1 MTKAKR
7 MLSLLLAV
15 IMILSVIPITASA
28 AENDGTTGGIKTHK
42 EYNEET
48 GYLTLEAYVTGES
61 QTQIVAQPV
70 DIALVLDVSGSMEE
84 LERSTLYGWAYKYS
98 DSFIEV
104 GSKGSMDALDTVYG
118 AEEGVYVIKSTGL
131 SDSYAPMRYV
141 NGEWQYE
148 GLKAPLLGSKW
159 KPVED
164 SDWGSGKIY
173 ITKLNAL
180 KIAVKRFIDSAAAAS
195 DPTNPNRISIIKF
208 AGTKTNAVGNDTY
221 KEGGFTYNYSQ
232 IVQNLTDVNA
242 NKEALKDV
250 IGTSA
255 KAASDTNPRGLTPGG
270 ATQADFGMQHAQ
282 TVLANTDSSRKKVA
296 IMFTDGEPTSGNS
309 FETAV
314 ANGAITTAKAL
325 KDSGTTIF
333 TVGCF
338 SSTPSTNTTNYMN
351 YVSSNYPNATSLT
364 SGEASVSTKYYS
376 TAATSVDL
384 TGIFKKI
391 SQEIGGASVT
401 LTETTVLKDTVSKYF
416 DLDTDG
422 ADAKAIK
429 VHTETCTAIDADGNP
444 TAWSNDNNPN
454 QYKADVVGKT
464 ITVTGFDYSA
474 NWVGSHNGRP
484 GGKKIVLEIPIKP
497 IDEKCWGLGLPTN
510 DAENSGI
517 YVDNKPV
524 APFSVPTVNF
534 PYYEIVHVKQN
545 ADGTLSYT
553 GDTEETLGVTVV
565 PTETLANRVRI
576 ENASATV
583 DLTTKVPNGYL
594 YGGSFS
600 NKECTIAQTYANG
613 ENPASFH
620 PQNGATYYIWEAPVD
635 YLVPKSLSLSKTIDG
650 QPNVIGFYL
659 LTGVDRLYY
668 QSAGFD
674 VTDGSG
680 NSISITDVGEAGG
693 TALNGGSGKVYQSLT
708 TVYTNGSSDTYKP
721 GAGVFAPLSASSY
734 LACFSVPESAW
745 ATKGQKVVFTP
756 YWITLDGMK
765 VTGTTTRTCQSD
777 GPGSRVVKKIA
788 ETVSGST
795 IMPAN
800 TAVQMLLTACGNV
813 AVDGSENAPSASV
826 DPIDPIDPFVPID
839 PIDPVTPV
847 DPVDPVEPAK
857 QFSVTVYDGGSV
869 YTLSAEA
876 GEDIS
881 SRLVS
886 AGMHGMRFA
895 GWFLDERST
904 AAAELKNVQGD
915 MDVYAKY
922 VSDTYLT
929 LRYRNVG
936 LFRSRN
942 VKLYAALDSTDYA
955 EAGFVIDG
963 KAVSCPITKD
973 AYTAFFLYGST
984 VREDNTL
991 VSYTYGTSDL
1001 RYGDTVEIT
1010 PYWVTL
1016 DGTTVY
1022 GTTQTLTYGR
1032 FGLM

>member
-28 AENDGTTGGIKTHK
+28 VEHDSDPSDGPSTGVNGLYMNKTVNSAH
-42 EYNEET
+42 NE
-48 GYLTLEAYVTGES
+48 LTLEAFVTGRS
-61 QTQIVAQPV
+61 QTQVTTVPV
-70 DIALVLDVSGSMEE
+70 DTALVLDESGSM
-84 LERSTLYGWAYKYS
+84 S
-98 DSFIEV
+98 DKIEV
-104 GSKGSMDALDTVYG
+104 AYGYDNLDKLDTVYG
-118 AEEGVYVIKSTGL
+118 GAEGIYTAKFKGYALGFTYTRDL
-131 SDSYAPMRYV
+131 RYDSAA
-141 NGEWQYE
+141 GQWQYYKE
-148 GLKAPLLGSKW
+148 TSIGGPAGWTVIGTNKFEMQSVK
-159 KPVED
+159 
-164 SDWGSGKIY
+164 
-173 ITKLNAL
+173 ITKLNAM
-180 KIAVKRFIDSAAAAS
+180 KIATKHFIDSANANS
-195 DPTNPNRISIIKF
+195 DPANPNRISIISYDSNS
-208 AGTKTNAVGNDTY
+208 T
-221 KEGGFTYNYSQ
+221 
-232 IVQNLTDVNA
+232 IVKQL
-242 NKEALKDV
+242 
-250 IGTSA
+250 TSA
-255 KAASDTNPRGLTPGG
+255 SAADELKAAIDALSADG
-270 ATQADFGMQHAQ
+270 ATRADLGLQNAQ

-296 IMFTDGEPTSGNS
+296 ILFTDGSPTSTNG
-309 FETAV
+309 FEEAV
-314 ANGAITTAKAL
+314 ANSAIATAKAL
-325 KDSGTTIF
+325 KDQNTTIY

-338 SSTPSTNTTNYMN
+338 GSKPEDTSDQGKFMN
-351 YVSSNYPNATSLT
+351 YVSSNYPDATSLT
-364 SGEASVSTKYYS
+364 SGGAMVGDGKYYS
-376 TAATSVDL
+376 VATTSSEL
-384 TGIFKKI
+384 TDIFQTI
-391 SQEIGGASVT
+391 SQETGGATYT
-401 LTETTVLKDTVSKYF
+401 LTSSAVVQDVISEYF
-416 DLDTDG
+416 DLPAGTTKDDIQVYTQAFTG
-422 ADAKAIK
+422 
-429 VHTETCTAIDADGNP
+429 TNADGSRTWGGR
-444 TAWSNDNNPN
+444 TAYNATVELDVAAKKLRVSN
-454 QYKADVVGKT
+454 
-464 ITVTGFDYSA
+464 FDFSE
-474 NWVGSHNGRP
+474 NWVGFHINADGDRTP
-484 GGKKIVLEIPIKP
+484 HGCKLVIVIPIKP
-497 IDEKCWGLGLPTN
+497 IMDNCWGTDLPTN
-510 DAENSGI
+510 KADESGI
-517 YVDNKPV
+517 YVGENPV
-524 APFSVPTVNF
+524 APFPVPTVDY
-534 PYYEIVHVKQN
+534 PYYEIVHVRMG
-545 ADGTLSYT
+545 ADGKPFYI
-553 GDTEETLGVTVV
+553 GDQSDEVIAD
-565 PTETLANRVRI
+565 PTAVNAANRVRI
-576 ENASATV
+576 TDNTATV
-583 DLTTKVPNGYL
+583 DLTSLVPAGYL

-600 NKECTIAQTYANG
+600 NKECTTPWSYGTESAK
-613 ENPASFH
+613 SFR
-620 PQNGATYYIWEAPVD
+620 PQSGATYYIWEAPDV

-659 LTGVDRLYY
+659 LTGVDRLFYR
-668 QSAGFD
+668 SAGFD
-674 VTDGSG
+674 VTDGDG
-680 NSISITDVGEAGG
+680 KAISITDVGESGS

-708 TVYTNGSSDTYKP
+708 TVYTNGTSDTYRP
-721 GAGVFAPLSASSY
+721 GEGVFKPLSASSY
-734 LACFSVPESAW
+734 LACFSVPSDAW
-745 ATKGQKVVFTP
+745 AAKDKKVVFTP

-788 ETVSGST
+788 EAKNGST

-826 DPIDPIDPFVPID
+826 DPIDPIDPIDPVVPID

>member
-15 IMILSVIPITASA
+15 IMILSVIPITAGA

-84 LERSTLYGWAYKYS
+84 LKQYSWTDIGWYWAYKES
-98 DSFIEV
+98 DSFIKV
-104 GSKGSMDALDTVYG
+104 TNRNDLNDLDTVYG
-118 AEEGVYVIKSTGL
+118 AAEGTYLLHSVTLWTHGKGYT
-131 SDSYAPMRYV
+131 PMRYSG
-141 NGEWQYE
+141 GEWQYLNKDKE
-148 GLKAPLLGSKW
+148 WANVANS
-159 KPVED
+159 
-164 SDWGSGKIY
+164 SYGSGDIY

-180 KIAVKRFIDSAAAAS
+180 KIAVKRFIDTANAAS
-195 DPTNPNRISIIKF
+195 DPAHPNRISIIKF
-208 AGTKTNAVGNDTY
+208 AGDKKDTIGDERY
-221 KEGGFTYNYSQ
+221 DSSNTDSGWSNYSQ
-232 IVQNLTDVNA
+232 IVQDLTNVNDNA
-242 NKEALKDV
+242 STLKTTVD
-250 IGTSA
+250 SLL
-255 KAASDTNPRGLTPGG
+255 ASG
-270 ATQADFGMQHAQ
+270 ATRADFGMQHAQ
-282 TVLANTDSSRKKVA
+282 TVLASTDSSRKKVA

-314 ANGAITTAKAL
+314 ANGAITAAKAL

-338 SSTPSTNTTNYMN
+338 STTPKTDPTTYMN

-364 SGEASVSTKYYS
+364 SGGASVSTKYYS
-376 TAATSVDL
+376 TAATSADL

-391 SQEIGGASVT
+391 SQEVGGASVT
-401 LTETTVLKDTVSKYF
+401 LTETTVLKDTISDYF
-416 DLDTDG
+416 NLDESVDG
-422 ADAKAIK
+422 SRKIE

-444 TAWSNDNNPN
+444 TAWQKDNDNTVYNV
-454 QYKADVVGKT
+454 KTAGKT
-464 ITVTGFDYSA
+464 ITVEGFDYSA
-474 NWVGSHNGRP
+474 NWVGSHNGQP
-484 GGKKIVLEIPIKP
+484 GGKKIVLRIPIKP

-510 DAENSGI
+510 DAGNSGI

-553 GDTEETLGVTVV
+553 GDTEETLGKTVV

-576 ENASATV
+576 EDASATV
-583 DLTTKVPNGYL
+583 DLTSLVPAGYL

-600 NKECTIAQTYANG
+600 NKECTTPWSYGTESAK
-613 ENPASFH
+613 SFR
-620 PQNGATYYIWEAPVD
+620 PQSGATYYIWEAPDV
-635 YLVPKSLSLSKTIDG
+635 YLVPKSLSLSKTIEG

-659 LTGVDRLYY
+659 LTGVDRRYY

-674 VTDGSG
+674 VTDGDG
-680 NSISITDVGEAGG
+680 KAISITDVGESGSV
-693 TALNGGSGKVYQSLT
+693 ALNGSSSVYQSLT
-708 TVYTNGSSDTYKP
+708 TKYTNGTSVTYRP
-721 GAGVFAPLSASSY
+721 GEGVFAPLSASSY
-734 LACFSVPESAW
+734 LACFSVPSDAW
-745 ATKGQKVVFTP
+745 AAKDKKVVFTP

-777 GPGSRVVKKIA
+777 GPGNRVVKKIA
-788 ETVSGST
+788 EAKSGST

-826 DPIDPIDPFVPID
+826 DPIDPVVPID
-839 PIDPVTPV
+839 PIDPVT
-847 DPVDPVEPAK
+847 PVDPVEPAK

>member
-70 DIALVLDVSGSMEE
+70 DIALVLDTSGSMDEDI
-84 LERSTLYGWAYKYS
+84 T
-98 DSFIEV
+98 V
-104 GSKGSMDALDTVYG
+104 GSGTTVLSMLDTKYGGAEGMYEMRIADAL
-118 AEEGVYVIKSTGL
+118 GVTRWY
-131 SDSYAPMRYV
+131 DMRYR
-141 NGEWQYE
+141 NGVWQYKSILS
-148 GLKAPLLGSKW
+148 GWVNLI
-159 KPVED
+159 
-164 SDWGSGKIY
+164 GSGYEDNVKNTR

-180 KIAVKRFIDSAAAAS
+180 KIATKHFIDSANAS
-195 DPTNPNRISIIKF
+195 SESTDPNQIAIVSYANKAT
-208 AGTKTNAVGNDTY
+208 TV
-221 KEGGFTYNYSQ
+221 KE
-232 IVQNLTDVNA
+232 LTAVNA
-242 NKEALKDV
+242 SGASALK
-250 IGTSA
+250 SA
-255 KAASDTNPRGLTPGG
+255 IDSLDANGSTAADY
-270 ATQADFGMQHAQ
+270 GMQRAKD
-282 TVLANTDSSRKKVA
+282 VLSKSADGHKKVV
-296 IMFTDGEPTSGNS
+296 IMFTDGEPNHGSGFVNS
-309 FETAV
+309 V
-314 ANGAITTAKAL
+314 ATDTIKAAYDLKHSGA
-325 KDSGTTIF
+325 SVYS
-333 TVGCF
+333 VGVF
-338 SSTPSTNTTNYMN
+338 NSSVNSKVYPYMN
-351 YVSSNYPNATSLT
+351 LVSSNYPDAQSFNASADATVHGYFMTSDNSAGLT
-364 SGEASVSTKYYS
+364 N
-376 TAATSVDL
+376 
-384 TGIFKKI
+384 IFQTI

-401 LTETTVLKDTVSKYF
+401 LTETTVLKDTISDYF
-416 DLDTDG
+416 NLDESVD
-422 ADAKAIK
+422 DSRKIK

-474 NWVGSHNGRP
+474 NWVGSHNGQP
-484 GGKKIVLEIPIKP
+484 GGKKIVLRIPIKP
-497 IDEKCWGLGLPTN
+497 IDEKCWGLDLPTN

-517 YVDNKPV
+517 YVDGKSV

-534 PYYEIVHVKQN
+534 PYYEIVHVQMGEN
-545 ADGTLSYT
+545 GQPVYT
-553 GDTEETLGVTVV
+553 GDKSNASIAD
-565 PTETLANRVRI
+565 PTAVNADNRVRI
-576 ENASATV
+576 RDTDGPV
-583 DLTTKVPNGYL
+583 DLTKKVPNGYL

-600 NKECTIAQTYANG
+600 NKECTTPWSYGTESAKR
-613 ENPASFH
+613 FH
-620 PQNGATYYIWEAPVD
+620 PQSGATYYIWEAPVD
-635 YLVPKSLSLSKTIDG
+635 YLVPKSLSLSKTIGG

-659 LTGVDRLYY
+659 LTGVDRLFY

-680 NSISITDVGEAGG
+680 NSISITDVGED
-693 TALNGGSGKVYQSLT
+693 TPVALEGGSSNVYTSLT

-721 GAGVFAPLSASSY
+721 GEGVFKPLSASSY
-734 LACFSVPESAW
+734 LACFSVPSDAW
-745 ATKGQKVVFTP
+745 AAKDQKVVFTP

-777 GPGSRVVKKIA
+777 GPGNRVVKKIDEA
-788 ETVSGST
+788 KSGST

-826 DPIDPIDPFVPID
+826 DPIDPIDPVVPID
-839 PIDPVTPV
+839 PIDPVT
-847 DPVDPVEPAK
+847 PVDPVEPAK

>member
-15 IMILSVIPITASA
+15 IMILSVIPMTASA

-48 GYLTLEAYVTGES
+48 GYLTLEAYVTGAS

-104 GSKGSMDALDTVYG
+104 GNKGSMDALDTVYG

-164 SDWGSGKIY
+164 SGWGSGKIY

-314 ANGAITTAKAL
+314 ANGAITAAKAL

-338 SSTPSTNTTNYMN
+338 STTPKTDPTTYMN

-364 SGEASVSTKYYS
+364 SGGASVSTKYYS
-376 TAATSVDL
+376 TAATSADL

-391 SQEIGGASVT
+391 SQEVGGASVT
-401 LTETTVLKDTVSKYF
+401 LTATTVLKDTVSKYF

-422 ADAKAIK
+422 VDAKAIK

-444 TAWSNDNNPN
+444 TAWRNDNNEG
-454 QYKADVVGKT
+454 QYQYVLDGKT

-484 GGKKIVLEIPIKP
+484 GGKKIVLRIPIKP

-510 DAENSGI
+510 DAENTGV
-517 YVDNKPV
+517 YVDGKSV
-524 APFSVPTVNF
+524 APFPVPTVDY
-534 PYYEIVHVKQN
+534 PYYEIVHVRMGTDGKPFYIGDQTSQVIADPAAVN
-545 ADGTLSYT
+545 A
-553 GDTEETLGVTVV
+553 
-565 PTETLANRVRI
+565 ANRVRI
-576 ENASATV
+576 TDNTATV
-583 DLTTKVPNGYL
+583 DLTKKVPAGYL

-635 YLVPKSLSLSKTIDG
+635 YLVPKSLSLS
-650 QPNVIGFYL
+650 
-659 LTGVDRLYY
+659 
-668 QSAGFD
+668 
-674 VTDGSG
+674 
-680 NSISITDVGEAGG
+680 
-693 TALNGGSGKVYQSLT
+693 
-708 TVYTNGSSDTYKP
+708 
-721 GAGVFAPLSASSY
+721 
-734 LACFSVPESAW
+734 
-745 ATKGQKVVFTP
+745 
-756 YWITLDGMK
+756 
-765 VTGTTTRTCQSD
+765 
-777 GPGSRVVKKIA
+777 
-788 ETVSGST
+788 
-795 IMPAN
+795 
-800 TAVQMLLTACGNV
+800 
-813 AVDGSENAPSASV
+813 
-826 DPIDPIDPFVPID
+826 
-839 PIDPVTPV
+839 
-847 DPVDPVEPAK
+847 
-857 QFSVTVYDGGSV
+857 
-869 YTLSAEA
+869 
-876 GEDIS
+876 
-881 SRLVS
+881 
-886 AGMHGMRFA
+886 
-895 GWFLDERST
+895 
-904 AAAELKNVQGD
+904 
-915 MDVYAKY
+915 
-922 VSDTYLT
+922 
-929 LRYRNVG
+929 
-936 LFRSRN
+936 
-942 VKLYAALDSTDYA
+942 
-955 EAGFVIDG
+955 
-963 KAVSCPITKD
+963 
-973 AYTAFFLYGST
+973 
-984 VREDNTL
+984 
-991 VSYTYGTSDL
+991 
-1001 RYGDTVEIT
+1001 
-1010 PYWVTL
+1010 
-1016 DGTTVY
+1016 
-1022 GTTQTLTYGR
+1022 
-1032 FGLM
+1032 

>member
-15 IMILSVIPITASA
+15 IMILSVIPITAGA

-70 DIALVLDVSGSMEE
+70 DIALVLDVSGSMDDA
-84 LERSTLYGWAYKYS
+84 SSHWLYGWAYEES
-98 DSFIEV
+98 DSFIKV
-104 GSKGSMDALDTVYG
+104 SDKGNLEDLDTVYG
-118 AEEGVYVIKSTGL
+118 AAEGFYLLNSTSL
-131 SDSYAPMRYV
+131 TNAYTPMRYV
-141 NGEWQYE
+141 NGTWQYC
-148 GLKAPLLGSKW
+148 GIGKNWKDVSK
-159 KPVED
+159 
-164 SDWGSGKIY
+164 SNFGSGSIY

-180 KIAVKRFIDSAAAAS
+180 KLAVKHFIDTANAAS
-195 DPTNPNRISIIKF
+195 DPAHPNRISIIKF
-208 AGTKTNAVGNDTY
+208 AGTKNSAIGNDTY
-221 KEGGFTYNYSQ
+221 KENGYTYNYSQ
-232 IVQNLTDVNA
+232 IVQGLTDVNGNA
-242 NKEALKDV
+242 STLKTKVD
-250 IGTSA
+250 SLQA
-255 KAASDTNPRGLTPGG
+255 RG

-309 FETAV
+309 FELAV
-314 ANGAITTAKAL
+314 ANGAITAAKAL

-338 SSTPSTNTTNYMN
+338 STTPKTDPTTYMN

-364 SGEASVSTKYYS
+364 SGGASVSTKYYS

-384 TGIFKKI
+384 TSIFQTI

-401 LTETTVLKDTVSKYF
+401 LTATTVLKDTISDYF
-416 DLDTDG
+416 NLDESVDG
-422 ADAKAIK
+422 SRKIE

-484 GGKKIVLEIPIKP
+484 GGKKIVLRIPIKP

-517 YVDNKPV
+517 YVGENPV
-524 APFSVPTVNF
+524 APFPVPTVDY
-534 PYYEIVHVKQN
+534 PYYEIVHVRMGT
-545 ADGTLSYT
+545 DGKPFYT
-553 GDTEETLGVTVV
+553 GDQTNQVIADPAAVNA
-565 PTETLANRVRI
+565 ANRVRI
-576 ENASATV
+576 TDNTATV
-583 DLTTKVPNGYL
+583 DLTKKVPAGYL

-600 NKECTIAQTYANG
+600 NKECTTAWSYGTESAKR
-613 ENPASFH
+613 FH
-620 PQNGATYYIWEAPVD
+620 PQNGATYYIWEAPEV
-635 YLVPKSLSLSKTIDG
+635 YLVPKSLSLSKTTDG
-650 QPNVIGFYL
+650 TPNVVGFYL

-680 NSISITDVGEAGG
+680 NSISITDVGESDSV
-693 TALNGGSGKVYQSLT
+693 ALNGSSSVYQSLT
-708 TVYTNGSSDTYKP
+708 TKYTNGSSDTYKP
-721 GAGVFAPLSASSY
+721 GEGVFKPLSASSY
-734 LACFSVPESAW
+734 LACFSVPSDAW
-745 ATKGQKVVFTP
+745 AAKDKKVVFTP

-765 VTGTTTRTCQSD
+765 VTGIKTRTCKSLGD
-777 GPGSRVVKKIA
+777 GNRKVPMTSELKTGSV
-788 ETVSGST
+788 

-800 TAVQMLLTACGNV
+800 AAVQMMLTAYADV
-813 AVDGSENAPSASV
+813 TVDGSENETPAPVDPVDPV
-826 DPIDPIDPFVPID
+826 DPIDPV
-839 PIDPVTPV
+839 DPVT
-847 DPVDPVEPAK
+847 PVDPVEPAK
-857 QFSVTVYDGGSV
+857 QFTVTVHDGGSV
-869 YTLSAEA
+869 YTLEAEA

>member
-15 IMILSVIPITASA
+15 IMILSVMPITASA

-61 QTQIVAQPV
+61 QTQVVAQPV

-364 SGEASVSTKYYS
+364 SEGASVSTKYYS

-384 TGIFKKI
+384 TGIFQTI

-401 LTETTVLKDTVSKYF
+401 LTATTVLKDTVSKYF

-474 NWVGSHNGRP
+474 NWVGSHNGQP

-553 GDTEETLGVTVV
+553 GDTEKTLGETVV

-600 NKECTIAQTYANG
+600 NKECTEAQTYANG
-613 ENPASFH
+613 ETPAFFNPES
-620 PQNGATYYIWEAPVD
+620 GKTYYIWEAPVA

-659 LTGVDRLYY
+659 LTGVDRLNY

-674 VTDGSG
+674 VTDGDG
-680 NSISITDVGEAGG
+680 KAISITDVGESGS
-693 TALNGGSGKVYQSLT
+693 TALNGSSSSVYQSLT
-708 TVYTNGSSDTYKP
+708 TKYTNGSSDTYMP
-721 GAGVFAPLSASSY
+721 GDGVFKPLSASSY

-745 ATKGQKVVFTP
+745 AAKDQKVVFTP

-839 PIDPVTPV
+839 PIDPVT
-847 DPVDPVEPAK
+847 PVDPVEPAK

>member
-28 AENDGTTGGIKTHK
+28 AENDGTTGGIKTDK
-42 EYNEET
+42 KYDPES

-61 QTQIVAQPV
+61 QTQVVAQPV
-70 DIALVLDVSGSMEE
+70 DIALVLDTSGSMEE

-118 AEEGVYVIKSTGL
+118 AEEGVYVIKSTVL

-159 KPVED
+159 KPVEK

-232 IVQNLTDVNA
+232 IVQNLTAVNA

-270 ATQADFGMQHAQ
+270 ATRADFGMQHAQ

-384 TGIFKKI
+384 TSIFQTI

-401 LTETTVLKDTVSKYF
+401 LTATTVLKDTISDYF
-416 DLDTDG
+416 NLDESVDG
-422 ADAKAIK
+422 SRKIE

-464 ITVTGFDYSA
+464 ITVTGFNYSA
-474 NWVGSHNGRP
+474 NWVGSHNGQP
-484 GGKKIVLEIPIKP
+484 GGKKIVLRIPIKP

-510 DAENSGI
+510 DAENTGV
-517 YVDNKPV
+517 YVDGKSV
-524 APFSVPTVNF
+524 APFPVPTVDY
-534 PYYEIVHVKQN
+534 PYYEIVHVRMGTDGKPFYIGDQTSQVIADPAAVN
-545 ADGTLSYT
+545 A
-553 GDTEETLGVTVV
+553 
-565 PTETLANRVRI
+565 ANRVRI
-576 ENASATV
+576 TDNTATV
-583 DLTTKVPNGYL
+583 DLTKKVPAGYL

-600 NKECTIAQTYANG
+600 NKECTTAWSYGTESAKR
-613 ENPASFH
+613 FH
-620 PQNGATYYIWEAPVD
+620 PQNGATYYIWEAPEV
-635 YLVPKSLSLSKTIDG
+635 YLVPKSLSLSKTTDG
-650 QPNVIGFYL
+650 TPNVVGFYL

-680 NSISITDVGEAGG
+680 NSISITDVGESDSV
-693 TALNGGSGKVYQSLT
+693 ALNGSSSVYQSLT
-708 TVYTNGSSDTYKP
+708 TKYTNGSSDTYKP
-721 GAGVFAPLSASSY
+721 GEGVFKPLSASSY
-734 LACFSVPESAW
+734 LACFSVPSDAW
-745 ATKGQKVVFTP
+745 AAKDKKVVFTP

-826 DPIDPIDPFVPID
+826 DPIDPIDPIDPVVPID
-839 PIDPVTPV
+839 PIDPVT
-847 DPVDPVEPAK
+847 PVDPVEPAK

>member
-15 IMILSVIPITASA
+15 IMILSVMPITASA
-28 AENDGTTGGIKTHK
+28 AEHDSDPSDGPSTGVNGLYMNKTVNSAH
-42 EYNEET
+42 NE
-48 GYLTLEAYVTGES
+48 LTLEAFVTGRS

-70 DIALVLDVSGSMEE
+70 DIALVLDTSGSMEK
-84 LERSTLYGWAYKYS
+84 LEESTLYSWAFKRNDTFIKVS
-98 DSFIEV
+98 DRGNLDE
-104 GSKGSMDALDTVYG
+104 LDTVYG
-118 AEEGVYVIKSTGL
+118 AAEGVYMLKSTGITN
-131 SDSYAPMRYV
+131 SCAPMRYV
-141 NGEWQYE
+141 NGEWQYCGWGRE
-148 GLKAPLLGSKW
+148 W
-159 KPVED
+159 KSVD
-164 SDWGSGKIY
+164 KSDWGNGNIY
-173 ITKLNAL
+173 ITKLSAL
-180 KIAVKRFIDSAAAAS
+180 KLAVKHFIDTANAAS
-195 DPTNPNRISIIKF
+195 DPAHPNRISIIKF
-208 AGTKTNAVGNDTY
+208 AGTKNSAIGNDTY
-221 KEGGFTYNYSQ
+221 TENGYTYNYSQ
-232 IVQNLTDVNA
+232 IVQGLTDVNG
-242 NKEALKDV
+242 NGNVTTLKNTV
-250 IGTSA
+250 S
-255 KAASDTNPRGLTPGG
+255 GLQAGG

-282 TVLANTDSSRKKVA
+282 TVLASTDSSRKKVVV
-296 IMFTDGEPTSGNS
+296 MFTDGEPTSGNS

-364 SGEASVSTKYYS
+364 SGGASVSTKYYS

-401 LTETTVLKDTVSKYF
+401 LTATTVLKDTVSKYF

-422 ADAKAIK
+422 VDAKAIK
-429 VHTETCTAIDADGNP
+429 VHTETCTGINADGNP
-444 TAWSNDNNPN
+444 TAWSNDNNEG
-454 QYKADVVGKT
+454 QYQYVLDGKT

-474 NWVGSHNGRP
+474 NWVGSHNGQP

-497 IDEKCWGLGLPTN
+497 IDEKCWGVVPTN
-510 DAENSGI
+510 DAANSGI

-534 PYYEIVHVKQN
+534 PYYEIVHVRMGTDGKPFYIGDQTNQVITDPAAVN
-545 ADGTLSYT
+545 A
-553 GDTEETLGVTVV
+553 
-565 PTETLANRVRI
+565 ANRVRI
-576 ENASATV
+576 TDNTATV
-583 DLTTKVPNGYL
+583 DLTKKVPAGYL

-613 ENPASFH
+613 ENPASFR
-620 PQNGATYYIWEAPVD
+620 PQSGATYYIWEAPVA

-680 NSISITDVGEAGG
+680 NSISITDVGESGS

-708 TVYTNGSSDTYKP
+708 TVYTNGTSDTYRP
-721 GAGVFAPLSASSY
+721 GDGVFKPLSASSY

-745 ATKGQKVVFTP
+745 AAKDKKVVFTP

-826 DPIDPIDPFVPID
+826 DPIDPVVPID
-839 PIDPVTPV
+839 PIDPVT
-847 DPVDPVEPAK
+847 PVDPVEPAK

>member
-28 AENDGTTGGIKTHK
+28 VEHDLDPSDGPSTGVNGLYMNKTVNSAH
-42 EYNEET
+42 NE
-48 GYLTLEAYVTGES
+48 LTLEAFVTGRS
-61 QTQIVAQPV
+61 QTQIAKVPV
-70 DIALVLDVSGSMEE
+70 DTALVLDVSGSMKEYITVGSKDNTTS
-84 LERSTLYGWAYKYS
+84 LDTLYG
-98 DSFIEV
+98 
-104 GSKGSMDALDTVYG
+104 G
-118 AEEGVYVIKSTGL
+118 AEGIYEYNSSIFAWR
-131 SDSYAPMRYV
+131 DMRY
-141 NGEWQYE
+141 NTETGKWQYDGGAFLWFGHE
-148 GLKAPLLGSKW
+148 W
-159 KPVED
+159 KD
-164 SDWGSGKIY
+164 LDRSNWGSQDIR

-180 KIAVKRFIDSAAAAS
+180 KIAAKHFIDSASANS
-195 DPTNPNRISIIKF
+195 DPANPNQISIISYATESTVVKPLTSVSV
-208 AGTKTNAVGNDTY
+208 ADELKSAIDALSADGGTWSDQGMANAKSV
-221 KEGGFTYNYSQ
+221 
-232 IVQNLTDVNA
+232 LTD
-242 NKEALKDV
+242 K
-250 IGTSA
+250 T
-255 KAASDTNPRGLTPGG
+255 
-270 ATQADFGMQHAQ
+270 
-282 TVLANTDSSRKKVA
+282 RKRVA
-296 IMFTDGEPTSGNS
+296 ILFTDGNPGQHGDFCNDCK
-309 FETAV
+309 AV
-314 ANGAITTAKAL
+314 ANNTISISREMKQDDITVY
-325 KDSGTTIF
+325 

-338 SSTPSTNTTNYMN
+338 ASKPESGSNSDNYMN
-351 YVSSNYPNATSLT
+351 FTSSNYPKATDLDNNG
-364 SGEASVSTKYYS
+364 GEVAPVLKYYS
-376 TAATSVDL
+376 VAATSTEL
-384 TGIFKKI
+384 TDIFESI
-391 SQEIGGASVT
+391 SQETGGATYT
-401 LTETTVLKDTVSKYF
+401 LTSSAVVQDVISEYF
-416 DLDTDG
+416 NLPANAADSIKVYTEDFTGTDG
-422 ADAKAIK
+422 NGKRTWGNRQAYNATVEVDTAAKKIR
-429 VHTETCTAIDADGNP
+429 VN
-444 TAWSNDNNPN
+444 
-454 QYKADVVGKT
+454 
-464 ITVTGFDYSA
+464 GFDFSE
-474 NWVGSHNGRP
+474 NWVGFHTTVQGLQEAHGR
-484 GGKKIVLEIPIKP
+484 KLVIVIPIEP
-497 IDEKCWGLGLPTN
+497 IMDNCWGTDLPTN
-510 DAENSGI
+510 NEDESGI
-517 YVDNKPV
+517 YVGENPV
-524 APFSVPTVNF
+524 APFPVPTVDY
-534 PYYEIVHVKQN
+534 PYYEIVHVRMGENGQPVYTGNQSNKVIADPAAVN
-545 ADGTLSYT
+545 AD
-553 GDTEETLGVTVV
+553 
-565 PTETLANRVRI
+565 NRVRI
-576 ENASATV
+576 TNTAATV
-583 DLTTKVPNGYL
+583 DLTSLVPEHYL

-620 PQNGATYYIWEAPVD
+620 PQSGATYYIWEAPVD
-635 YLVPKSLSLSKTIDG
+635 YLVPKSLSLSKTIEG

-659 LTGVDRLYY
+659 LTGVDRLFY

-674 VTDGSG
+674 VTDGDG
-680 NSISITDVGEAGG
+680 KAIPITGVGED
-693 TALNGGSGKVYQSLT
+693 TPVPLEGGSSNVYTSLT

-721 GAGVFAPLSASSY
+721 GEGVFKPLSASSY
-734 LACFSVPESAW
+734 LSCFSVPESAW
-745 ATKGQKVVFTP
+745 AAKDKKVVFTP

-777 GPGSRVVKKIA
+777 GPGSRVVKKIDEA
-788 ETVSGST
+788 KSGST

-826 DPIDPIDPFVPID
+826 DPIDPIDPVVPID
-839 PIDPVTPV
+839 PIDPVT
-847 DPVDPVEPAK
+847 PVDPVEPAK

>member
-15 IMILSVIPITASA
+15 IMILSVMPITASA

-48 GYLTLEAYVTGES
+48 GYLTLEAYVTGAS

-84 LERSTLYGWAYKYS
+84 LKQYSWTDIGWYWAYKES
-98 DSFIEV
+98 DSFIKV
-104 GSKGSMDALDTVYG
+104 TNRNDLNDLDTVYG
-118 AEEGVYVIKSTGL
+118 AAEGTYLLHSVTLWTHGKGYT
-131 SDSYAPMRYV
+131 PMRYSG
-141 NGEWQYE
+141 GEWQYLNKDKE
-148 GLKAPLLGSKW
+148 WANVANS
-159 KPVED
+159 
-164 SDWGSGKIY
+164 SYGSGDIY

-180 KIAVKRFIDSAAAAS
+180 KLAVKHFIDTANAAS
-195 DPTNPNRISIIKF
+195 DPAHPNRISIIKF
-208 AGTKTNAVGNDTY
+208 AGTKNSAIGNDTY
-221 KEGGFTYNYSQ
+221 KNGRHTYNYSQ
-232 IVQNLTDVNA
+232 IVQ
-242 NKEALKDV
+242 
-250 IGTSA
+250 
-255 KAASDTNPRGLTPGG
+255 GLTNVNGNASTLKTKVDSLQARG

-282 TVLANTDSSRKKVA
+282 TVLENTDSSRKKVA

-314 ANGAITTAKAL
+314 ANGAITAAKAL

-384 TGIFKKI
+384 TGIFQTI

-401 LTETTVLKDTVSKYF
+401 LTATTVLKDTISDYF
-416 DLDTDG
+416 NLDESVDG
-422 ADAKAIK
+422 SRKIE

-474 NWVGSHNGRP
+474 NWVGSHNGQP
-484 GGKKIVLEIPIKP
+484 GGKKIVLRIPIKP

-510 DAENSGI
+510 DAGNSGV
-517 YVDNKPV
+517 YVDGKSV
-524 APFSVPTVNF
+524 APFPVPTVDY

-553 GDTEETLGVTVV
+553 GDTEETLGETVV

-600 NKECTIAQTYANG
+600 NKECTTPWSYGTESAK
-613 ENPASFH
+613 SFR
-620 PQNGATYYIWEAPVD
+620 PQSGATYYIWEAPVD

-659 LTGVDRLYY
+659 LTGVDRLNY

-674 VTDGSG
+674 VTDGDG
-680 NSISITDVGEAGG
+680 KAIPITDVGEDTPVPLEGVSS
-693 TALNGGSGKVYQSLT
+693 NVYTSLT

-721 GAGVFAPLSASSY
+721 GEGVFKPLSASSY
-734 LACFSVPESAW
+734 LACFSVPSDAW
-745 ATKGQKVVFTP
+745 AAKDKKVVFTP

-788 ETVSGST
+788 EAESGST
-795 IMPAN
+795 IMSAN

-826 DPIDPIDPFVPID
+826 DPIDPIDPVVPID

>member
-15 IMILSVIPITASA
+15 IMILSVIPITAGA

-70 DIALVLDVSGSMEE
+70 DIALVLDVSGSMDDA
-84 LERSTLYGWAYKYS
+84 SSHWLYGWAYEES
-98 DSFIEV
+98 DSFIKV
-104 GSKGSMDALDTVYG
+104 SDKGNLEDLDTVYG
-118 AEEGVYVIKSTGL
+118 AAEGFYLLNSTSL
-131 SDSYAPMRYV
+131 TNAYTPMRYV
-141 NGEWQYE
+141 NGTWQYC
-148 GLKAPLLGSKW
+148 GIGKNWKDVSK
-159 KPVED
+159 
-164 SDWGSGKIY
+164 SNFGSGSIY

-180 KIAVKRFIDSAAAAS
+180 KLAVKHFIDTANAAS
-195 DPTNPNRISIIKF
+195 DPAHPNRISIIKF
-208 AGTKTNAVGNDTY
+208 AGTKNSAIGNDTY
-221 KEGGFTYNYSQ
+221 KENGYTYNYSQ
-232 IVQNLTDVNA
+232 IVQGLTDVNGNA
-242 NKEALKDV
+242 STLKTKVD
-250 IGTSA
+250 SLQA
-255 KAASDTNPRGLTPGG
+255 RG

-309 FETAV
+309 FELAV
-314 ANGAITTAKAL
+314 ANGAITAAKAL

-338 SSTPSTNTTNYMN
+338 STTPKTDPTTYMN

-364 SGEASVSTKYYS
+364 SGGASVSTKYYS

-384 TGIFKKI
+384 TSIFQTI

-401 LTETTVLKDTVSKYF
+401 LTATTVLKDTISDYF
-416 DLDTDG
+416 NLDESVDG
-422 ADAKAIK
+422 SRKIE

-484 GGKKIVLEIPIKP
+484 GGKKIVLRIPIKP

-517 YVDNKPV
+517 YVGENPV
-524 APFSVPTVNF
+524 APFPVPTVDY
-534 PYYEIVHVKQN
+534 PYYEIVHVRMGT
-545 ADGTLSYT
+545 DGKPFYT
-553 GDTEETLGVTVV
+553 GDQTNQVIADPAAVNA
-565 PTETLANRVRI
+565 ANRVRI
-576 ENASATV
+576 TDNTATV
-583 DLTTKVPNGYL
+583 DLTKKVPAGYL

-600 NKECTIAQTYANG
+600 NKECTTAWSYGTESAKR
-613 ENPASFH
+613 FH
-620 PQNGATYYIWEAPVD
+620 PQNGATYYIWEAPEV
-635 YLVPKSLSLSKTIDG
+635 YLVPKSLSLSKTTDG
-650 QPNVIGFYL
+650 TPNVVGFYL

-680 NSISITDVGEAGG
+680 NSISITDVGESDSV
-693 TALNGGSGKVYQSLT
+693 ALNGSSSVYQSLT
-708 TVYTNGSSDTYKP
+708 TKYTNGSSDTYKP
-721 GAGVFAPLSASSY
+721 GEGVFKPLSASSY
-734 LACFSVPESAW
+734 LACFSVPSDAW
-745 ATKGQKVVFTP
+745 AAKDKKVVFTP

-777 GPGSRVVKKIA
+777 GPGNRVVKMIA
-788 ETVSGST
+788 EAKSGST

-826 DPIDPIDPFVPID
+826 DPIDPIDPVVPID
-839 PIDPVTPV
+839 PIDPVT
-847 DPVDPVEPAK
+847 PVDPVEPAK

>member
-15 IMILSVIPITASA
+15 IMILSVMPITASA
-28 AENDGTTGGIKTHK
+28 AANDDTTGGIKTDK
-42 EYNEET
+42 KYDPES

-70 DIALVLDVSGSMEE
+70 DIALVLDTSGSMEKKE
-84 LERSTLYGWAYKYS
+84 HKKILWPKAYYY
-98 DSFIEV
+98 DAEYFINV
-104 GSKGSMDALDTVYG
+104 GSRNDLSELDTVYG
-118 AEEGVYVIKSTGL
+118 ANTDGEHPVYFLRSTE
-131 SDSYAPMRYV
+131 SATVTKMRYV
-141 NGEWQYE
+141 NGQWEYYGWNLIGGYD
-148 GLKAPLLGSKW
+148 W
-159 KPVED
+159 KTVD
-164 SDWGSGKIY
+164 KSNFGSGDVFIS
-173 ITKLNAL
+173 KLDAL
-180 KIAVKRFIDSAAAAS
+180 KLAVRKFIDTANAAS
-195 DPTNPNRISIIKF
+195 DPAHPNRISIIKF
-208 AGTKTNAVGNDTY
+208 AGNKKDTIGDERY
-221 KEGGFTYNYSQ
+221 DSSNTDSGWSNYSQ
-232 IVQNLTDVNA
+232 IVLGLTAVNGNA
-242 NKEALKDV
+242 SLLKDTV
-250 IGTSA
+250 DSLL
-255 KAASDTNPRGLTPGG
+255 ASG
-270 ATQADFGMQHAQ
+270 ATRADFGMQHAQ
-282 TVLANTDSSRKKVA
+282 TVLASTDSSRKKVA

-314 ANGAITTAKAL
+314 ANGAITAAKAL

-338 SSTPSTNTTNYMN
+338 STTPKTDPTTYMN
-351 YVSSNYPNATSLT
+351 YVSSNYPNATST
-364 SGEASVSTKYYS
+364 TVGGTKAADKYYS
-376 TAATSVDL
+376 RATTSTHL
-384 TGIFKKI
+384 TDIFQSI

-401 LTETTVLKDTVSKYF
+401 LTETTVLKDTISDYF
-416 DLDTDG
+416 NLDESVDG
-422 ADAKAIK
+422 SRKIE

-444 TAWSNDNNPN
+444 TAWQKDNDNTVYNV
-454 QYKADVVGKT
+454 KTAGKT
-464 ITVTGFDYSA
+464 ITVEGFDYSA

-517 YVDNKPV
+517 YVGENPV
-524 APFSVPTVNF
+524 APFPVPTVDY
-534 PYYEIVHVKQN
+534 PYYEIVHVRMGENGQPV
-545 ADGTLSYT
+545 YT
-553 GDTEETLGVTVV
+553 GDLSNEVIADPAAVNA
-565 PTETLANRVRI
+565 ANRVRI
-576 ENASATV
+576 TDNTATV
-583 DLTTKVPNGYL
+583 DLTSLVPNGYL

-600 NKECTIAQTYANG
+600 NKECTTAWSYGTESAK
-613 ENPASFH
+613 SFH
-620 PQNGATYYIWEAPVD
+620 PQNGATYYIWEAPDV

-659 LTGVDRLYY
+659 LTGVDRLFYR
-668 QSAGFD
+668 SAGFD
-674 VTDGSG
+674 VTDGDG
-680 NSISITDVGEAGG
+680 KAIPITDVGESGSV
-693 TALNGGSGKVYQSLT
+693 ALNGGSGKVYQSLT
-708 TVYTNGSSDTYKP
+708 TVYTNGTSVTYKP
-721 GAGVFAPLSASSY
+721 GEGVFKPLSASSY
-734 LACFSVPESAW
+734 LACFSVPSDAW
-745 ATKGQKVVFTP
+745 AAKDKKVVFTP

-777 GPGSRVVKKIA
+777 GPGNRVVKKIA

-826 DPIDPIDPFVPID
+826 DPIDPIDPVVPID
-839 PIDPVTPV
+839 PIDPVT
-847 DPVDPVEPAK
+847 PVDPVEPAK

>member
-15 IMILSVIPITASA
+15 IMILSVMPITASA
-28 AENDGTTGGIKTHK
+28 VEHDSDPSDGPSTGVNGLYMNKTVNSAHS
-42 EYNEET
+42 E
-48 GYLTLEAYVTGES
+48 LTLEAFVTGRS
-61 QTQIVAQPV
+61 QTQVTTIPV
-70 DIALVLDVSGSMEE
+70 DTALVLDVSGSMDEDI
-84 LERSTLYGWAYKYS
+84 T
-98 DSFIEV
+98 V
-104 GSKGSMDALDTVYG
+104 GSGTTVLSMLDTKYGG
-118 AEEGVYVIKSTGL
+118 AEGMYEMRIADTLGFPRWY
-131 SDSYAPMRYV
+131 DMRYR
-141 NGEWQYE
+141 NGVWQYKSILS
-148 GLKAPLLGSKW
+148 GWVNLI
-159 KPVED
+159 
-164 SDWGSGKIY
+164 GSGYEDNVKNTR

-180 KIAVKRFIDSAAAAS
+180 KIATKHFIDSANAS
-195 DPTNPNRISIIKF
+195 SESTDPNQIAIVSYANKAT
-208 AGTKTNAVGNDTY
+208 TV
-221 KEGGFTYNYSQ
+221 KE
-232 IVQNLTDVNA
+232 LTAVNA
-242 NKEALKDV
+242 SGASALK
-250 IGTSA
+250 SA
-255 KAASDTNPRGLTPGG
+255 IDSLDANGSTAADY
-270 ATQADFGMQHAQ
+270 GMQRAKD
-282 TVLANTDSSRKKVA
+282 VLSKSADGHKKVV
-296 IMFTDGEPTSGNS
+296 IMFTDGEPNHGSGFVNS
-309 FETAV
+309 V
-314 ANGAITTAKAL
+314 ATDTIKAAYDLKHSGA
-325 KDSGTTIF
+325 SVYS
-333 TVGCF
+333 VGVF
-338 SSTPSTNTTNYMN
+338 NSSVNSKVYPYMN
-351 YVSSNYPNATSLT
+351 LVSSNYPDAQSFNASADATVHGYFMTSDNSAGLT
-364 SGEASVSTKYYS
+364 N
-376 TAATSVDL
+376 
-384 TGIFKKI
+384 IFQTI

-401 LTETTVLKDTVSKYF
+401 LTETTVLKDTISDYF
-416 DLDTDG
+416 NLDESVDG
-422 ADAKAIK
+422 SRKIE

-464 ITVTGFDYSA
+464 ITVTGFNYSA
-474 NWVGSHNGRP
+474 NWVGSHNGQP
-484 GGKKIVLEIPIKP
+484 GGKKIVLRIPIKP

-510 DAENSGI
+510 DAGNSGI
-517 YVDNKPV
+517 YVGENPV
-524 APFSVPTVNF
+524 APFPVPTVNF

-553 GDTEETLGVTVV
+553 GDTEETLGETVV

-600 NKECTIAQTYANG
+600 NKECTTPWSYGTESAK
-613 ENPASFH
+613 SFR

-635 YLVPKSLSLSKTIDG
+635 YLVPKSLSLSKTIGG

-659 LTGVDRLYY
+659 LTGVDRLNY

-680 NSISITDVGEAGG
+680 KSISITDVGEPDSV
-693 TALNGGSGKVYQSLT
+693 ALNGSSSSVYQSLT
-708 TVYTNGSSDTYKP
+708 TKYTNGTSVTYKP
-721 GAGVFAPLSASSY
+721 GEGVFKPLSASSY
-734 LACFSVPESAW
+734 LACFSVPSDAW
-745 ATKGQKVVFTP
+745 AAKDKKVVFTP

-788 ETVSGST
+788 EAKSGST

-826 DPIDPIDPFVPID
+826 DPIDPIDPVVPID
-839 PIDPVTPV
+839 PIDPVT
-847 DPVDPVEPAK
+847 PVDPVEPAK

>member
-70 DIALVLDVSGSMEE
+70 DIALVLDVSGSM
-84 LERSTLYGWAYKYS
+84 KY
-98 DSFIEV
+98 DITI
-104 GSKGSMDALDTVYG
+104 GSGTDVLSQLDTKYGG
-118 AEEGVYVIKSTGL
+118 AEGIYQMRIKDKLGVERTYNL
-131 SDSYAPMRYV
+131 RYT
-141 NGEWQYE
+141 NGAWQYDKIF
-148 GLKAPLLGSKW
+148 GGWTNLI
-159 KPVED
+159 
-164 SDWGSGKIY
+164 GSGYESRARDTY
-173 ITKLNAL
+173 ISKLNAL
-180 KIAVKRFIDSAAAAS
+180 KIATKHFIDAAEASS
-195 DPTNPNRISIIKF
+195 DPDHPNRISIVKF
-208 AGTKTNAVGNDTY
+208 AGTNNSTIGNDTY
-221 KEGGFTYNYSQ
+221 RESGNTYNYSQ
-232 IVQNLTDVNA
+232 IVQNLTDVNGNA
-242 NKEALKDV
+242 STLKNAVDAL
-250 IGTSA
+250 
-255 KAASDTNPRGLTPGG
+255 AAGG
-270 ATQADFGMQHAQ
+270 ATQADFGMKHAQ
-282 TVLANTDSSRKKVA
+282 TVLSTTDSSRKKVVV
-296 IMFTDGEPTSGNS
+296 MFTDGEPTDESDFNS
-309 FETAV
+309 TV
-314 ANGAITTAKAL
+314 AAGAISAAYDL
-325 KDSGTTIF
+325 KQSGA
-333 TVGCF
+333 TVFSVGVF
-338 SSTPSTNTTNYMN
+338 SSSVDSKVYPYMN
-351 YVSSNYPNATSLT
+351 LVSSNYPDAQSFNANADATVHGYFMTSDN
-364 SGEASVSTKYYS
+364 SA
-376 TAATSVDL
+376 DL
-384 TGIFKKI
+384 TNIFQTI
-391 SQEIGGASVT
+391 SQEVGGASVK
-401 LTETTVLKDTVSKYF
+401 LESSTVLKDTISGYF
-416 DLDTDG
+416 DLDTTDG
-422 ADAKAIK
+422 VDAKKIT
-429 VHTETCTAIDADGNP
+429 VHTETCTGINADGNP
-444 TAWSNDNNPN
+444 TAWSNDNNEG
-454 QYKADVVGKT
+454 QYQYVLDGKT

-474 NWVGSHNGRP
+474 NWVGSQNGQPR
-484 GGKKIVLEIPIKP
+484 GKKIVLEIPIKP
-497 IDEKCWGLGLPTN
+497 IDEKCWGLDLPTN
-510 DAENSGI
+510 DEEKTGI
-517 YVDNKPV
+517 YDKDGNPV
-524 APFSVPTVNF
+524 APFPVPTVNF
-534 PYYEIVHVKQN
+534 PYYEIVHVRMGTDGKPFYIGDQTNQVIVDPAAVN
-545 ADGTLSYT
+545 A
-553 GDTEETLGVTVV
+553 
-565 PTETLANRVRI
+565 ANRVRI
-576 ENASATV
+576 TDNTATV
-583 DLTTKVPNGYL
+583 DLTKKVPAGYL

-613 ENPASFH
+613 ENPASFR
-620 PQNGATYYIWEAPVD
+620 PQSGATYYIWEAPVD

-674 VTDGSG
+674 VTDGDG
-680 NSISITDVGEAGG
+680 KAIPITDVGED
-693 TALNGGSGKVYQSLT
+693 TPVPLEGGSSNVYTSLT

-721 GAGVFAPLSASSY
+721 GEGVFKPLSASSY
-734 LACFSVPESAW
+734 LSCFSVPESAW
-745 ATKGQKVVFTP
+745 AAKDKKVVFTP

-777 GPGSRVVKKIA
+777 GPGSRVVKKIDEA
-788 ETVSGST
+788 KSGST

-826 DPIDPIDPFVPID
+826 DPIDPIDPVVPID
-839 PIDPVTPV
+839 PIDPVT
-847 DPVDPVEPAK
+847 PVDPVEPAK

>member
-28 AENDGTTGGIKTHK
+28 VEHDSDPSDGPSTGVNGLYMNKTVNSAH
-42 EYNEET
+42 NE
-48 GYLTLEAYVTGES
+48 LTLEAFVTGRS
-61 QTQIVAQPV
+61 QTQVTTVPV
-70 DIALVLDVSGSMEE
+70 DTALVLDESGSM
-84 LERSTLYGWAYKYS
+84 S
-98 DSFIEV
+98 DKIEV
-104 GSKGSMDALDTVYG
+104 AYGYDNLDKLDTVYG
-118 AEEGVYVIKSTGL
+118 GAEGIYTAKFKGYALGFTYTRDL
-131 SDSYAPMRYV
+131 RYDSAA
-141 NGEWQYE
+141 GQWQYYKE
-148 GLKAPLLGSKW
+148 TSIGGPAGWTVIGTNKFEMQSVK
-159 KPVED
+159 
-164 SDWGSGKIY
+164 
-173 ITKLNAL
+173 ITKLNAM
-180 KIAVKRFIDSAAAAS
+180 KIATKHFIDSANANS
-195 DPTNPNRISIIKF
+195 DPANPNRISIISYDSNS
-208 AGTKTNAVGNDTY
+208 T
-221 KEGGFTYNYSQ
+221 
-232 IVQNLTDVNA
+232 IVKQL
-242 NKEALKDV
+242 
-250 IGTSA
+250 TSA
-255 KAASDTNPRGLTPGG
+255 SAADELKAAIDALSADG
-270 ATQADFGMQHAQ
+270 ATRADLGLQNAQ

-296 IMFTDGEPTSGNS
+296 ILFTDGSPTSTNG
-309 FETAV
+309 FEEAV
-314 ANGAITTAKAL
+314 ANSAIATAKAL
-325 KDSGTTIF
+325 KDQNTTIY

-338 SSTPSTNTTNYMN
+338 GSKPEDTSDQGKFMN
-351 YVSSNYPNATSLT
+351 YVSSNYPDATSLT
-364 SGEASVSTKYYS
+364 SGGAMVGDGKYYS
-376 TAATSVDL
+376 VATTSSEL
-384 TGIFKKI
+384 TDIFQTI
-391 SQEIGGASVT
+391 SQETGGATYT
-401 LTETTVLKDTVSKYF
+401 LTSSAVVQDVISEYF
-416 DLDTDG
+416 DLPAGTTKDDIQVYTQAFTG
-422 ADAKAIK
+422 
-429 VHTETCTAIDADGNP
+429 TNADGSRTWGGR
-444 TAWSNDNNPN
+444 TAYNATVELDVAAKKLRVSN
-454 QYKADVVGKT
+454 
-464 ITVTGFDYSA
+464 FDFSE
-474 NWVGSHNGRP
+474 NWVGFHINADGDRTP
-484 GGKKIVLEIPIKP
+484 HGCKLVIVIPIKP
-497 IDEKCWGLGLPTN
+497 IMDNCWGTDLPTN
-510 DAENSGI
+510 KADESGI
-517 YVDNKPV
+517 YVGENPV
-524 APFSVPTVNF
+524 APFPVPTVDY
-534 PYYEIVHVKQN
+534 PYYEIGHVRMG
-545 ADGTLSYT
+545 ADGKPFYI
-553 GDTEETLGVTVV
+553 GDQSDEVIAD
-565 PTETLANRVRI
+565 PTAVNAANRVRI
-576 ENASATV
+576 TDNTATV

-600 NKECTIAQTYANG
+600 NKECTTAWNYGTESAK
-613 ENPASFH
+613 SFH
-620 PQNGATYYIWEAPVD
+620 PQSGATYYIWEAPDV

-659 LTGVDRLYY
+659 LTGVDRLFY

-674 VTDGSG
+674 VTDGDG
-680 NSISITDVGEAGG
+680 KAISITDVGESGS

-708 TVYTNGSSDTYKP
+708 TVYTNGTSDTYMP
-721 GAGVFAPLSASSY
+721 GDGVFKPLSASSY
-734 LACFSVPESAW
+734 LACFSVPSDAW
-745 ATKGQKVVFTP
+745 AAKDKKVVFTP

-777 GPGSRVVKKIA
+777 GPGNRVVKKIA
-788 ETVSGST
+788 EAESGST

-826 DPIDPIDPFVPID
+826 DPIDPVVPID
-839 PIDPVTPV
+839 PIDPVT
-847 DPVDPVEPAK
+847 PVDPVEPAK

>member
-15 IMILSVIPITASA
+15 IMILSVMPITASA

-364 SGEASVSTKYYS
+364 SEGASVSTKYYS

-600 NKECTIAQTYANG
+600 D
-613 ENPASFH
+613 PACKTPWSYGTESAKSFR
-620 PQNGATYYIWEAPVD
+620 PQNGATYYIWEAPVA

-659 LTGVDRLYY
+659 LTGVDRLNY

-674 VTDGSG
+674 VTDGDG
-680 NSISITDVGEAGG
+680 KAISITDVGESGS

-708 TVYTNGSSDTYKP
+708 TVYTNGTSDTYRP
-721 GAGVFAPLSASSY
+721 GEGVFKPLSASSY
-734 LACFSVPESAW
+734 LACFSVPSDAW
-745 ATKGQKVVFTP
+745 AAKDRKVVFTP

-777 GPGSRVVKKIA
+777 GPGSRMVKKIA

-826 DPIDPIDPFVPID
+826 DPIDPIDPVVPID
-839 PIDPVTPV
+839 PIDPVT
-847 DPVDPVEPAK
+847 PVDPVEPAK

-915 MDVYAKY
+915 MNVYAKY

>member
-15 IMILSVIPITASA
+15 IMILSVIPITAGA

-70 DIALVLDVSGSMEE
+70 DIALVLDVSGSMDDA
-84 LERSTLYGWAYKYS
+84 SSHWLYGWAYEES
-98 DSFIEV
+98 DSFIKV
-104 GSKGSMDALDTVYG
+104 SDKGNLEDLDTVYG
-118 AEEGVYVIKSTGL
+118 AAEGFYLLNSTSL
-131 SDSYAPMRYV
+131 TNAYTPMRYV
-141 NGEWQYE
+141 NGTWQYC
-148 GLKAPLLGSKW
+148 GIGKNWKDVSK
-159 KPVED
+159 
-164 SDWGSGKIY
+164 SNFGSGSIY

-180 KIAVKRFIDSAAAAS
+180 KLAVKHFIDTANAAS
-195 DPTNPNRISIIKF
+195 DPAHPNRISIIKF
-208 AGTKTNAVGNDTY
+208 AGTKNSAIGNDTY
-221 KEGGFTYNYSQ
+221 KENGYTYNYSQ
-232 IVQNLTDVNA
+232 IVQGLTDVNGNA
-242 NKEALKDV
+242 STLKTKVD
-250 IGTSA
+250 SLQA
-255 KAASDTNPRGLTPGG
+255 RG

-282 TVLANTDSSRKKVA
+282 TVLASTDSSRKKVA

-314 ANGAITTAKAL
+314 ANGAITAAKAL

-338 SSTPSTNTTNYMN
+338 STTPKTDPTTYMN

-364 SGEASVSTKYYS
+364 SGGASVSTKYYS

-384 TGIFKKI
+384 TSIFQTI

-401 LTETTVLKDTVSKYF
+401 LTATTVLKDTISDYF
-416 DLDTDG
+416 NLDESVDG
-422 ADAKAIK
+422 SRKIE

-484 GGKKIVLEIPIKP
+484 GGKKIVLRIPIKP

-517 YVDNKPV
+517 YVGENPV
-524 APFSVPTVNF
+524 APFPVPTVDY
-534 PYYEIVHVKQN
+534 PYYEIVHVRMGT
-545 ADGTLSYT
+545 DGKPFYT
-553 GDTEETLGVTVV
+553 GDQTNQVIADPAAVNA
-565 PTETLANRVRI
+565 ANRVRI
-576 ENASATV
+576 TDNTATV
-583 DLTTKVPNGYL
+583 DLTKKVPAGYL

-600 NKECTIAQTYANG
+600 NKECTTAWSYGTESAKR
-613 ENPASFH
+613 FH
-620 PQNGATYYIWEAPVD
+620 PQNGATYYIWEAPEV
-635 YLVPKSLSLSKTIDG
+635 YLVPKSLSLSKTTDG
-650 QPNVIGFYL
+650 TPNVVGFYL

-680 NSISITDVGEAGG
+680 NSISITDVGESDSV
-693 TALNGGSGKVYQSLT
+693 ALNGSSSVYQSLT
-708 TVYTNGSSDTYKP
+708 TKYTNGSSDTYKP
-721 GAGVFAPLSASSY
+721 GEGVFKPLSASSY
-734 LACFSVPESAW
+734 LACFSVPSDAW
-745 ATKGQKVVFTP
+745 AAKDKKVVFTP

-777 GPGSRVVKKIA
+777 GPGNRVVKMIA
-788 ETVSGST
+788 EAKSGST

-826 DPIDPIDPFVPID
+826 DPIDPIDPVVPID
-839 PIDPVTPV
+839 PIDPVT
-847 DPVDPVEPAK
+847 PVDPVEPAK

>member
-70 DIALVLDVSGSMEE
+70 DIALVLDI
-84 LERSTLYGWAYKYS
+84 S
-98 DSFIEV
+98 DSMSDKIEV
-104 GSKGSMDALDTVYG
+104 AYG
-118 AEEGVYVIKSTGL
+118 
-131 SDSYAPMRYV
+131 
-141 NGEWQYE
+141 YE
-148 GLKAPLLGSKW
+148 GLVNLDTEYGGGEGIYTASFQWKVLGIWTAVPGGPWDLRYNTSTGKW
-159 KPVED
+159 EYDKKHGGWTEI
-164 SDWGSGKIY
+164 GSNNYKITSLK
-173 ITKLNAL
+173 ITKLNAM
-180 KIAVKRFIDSAAAAS
+180 KIATKHFIDSANANS
-195 DPTNPNRISIIKF
+195 DPANPNRISIISYDYDS
-208 AGTKTNAVGNDTY
+208 T
-221 KEGGFTYNYSQ
+221 
-232 IVQNLTDVNA
+232 IVKQL
-242 NKEALKDV
+242 
-250 IGTSA
+250 TSA
-255 KAASDTNPRGLTPGG
+255 SAADELKAAIDALRAGG
-270 ATQADFGMQHAQ
+270 ATRADLGLQNAQ
-282 TVLANTDSSRKKVA
+282 TVFANTDSSRKKVA
-296 IMFTDGEPTSGNS
+296 ILFTDGSPTSTNG
-309 FETAV
+309 FEEAV
-314 ANGAITTAKAL
+314 ANSAIATAKAL
-325 KDSGTTIF
+325 KDQNTTIY

-338 SSTPSTNTTNYMN
+338 GSKPEDTSDQGKFMN
-351 YVSSNYPNATSLT
+351 YVSSNYPDATSLT
-364 SGEASVSTKYYS
+364 SGGAMVGDGKYYS
-376 TAATSVDL
+376 VATTSSEL
-384 TGIFKKI
+384 TDIFQTI
-391 SQEIGGASVT
+391 SQETGGATYT
-401 LTETTVLKDTVSKYF
+401 LTSSAVVQDVISEYF
-416 DLDTDG
+416 DLPAGTTKDDIQVYTQAFTG
-422 ADAKAIK
+422 
-429 VHTETCTAIDADGNP
+429 TNADGSRTWGGR
-444 TAWSNDNNPN
+444 TAYNATVELDVAAKKLRVSN
-454 QYKADVVGKT
+454 
-464 ITVTGFDYSA
+464 FDFSE
-474 NWVGSHNGRP
+474 NWVGFHINADGDRTP
-484 GGKKIVLEIPIKP
+484 HGCKLVIVIPIKP
-497 IDEKCWGLGLPTN
+497 IMDNCWGTDLPTN
-510 DAENSGI
+510 KADESGI
-517 YVDNKPV
+517 YVGENPV
-524 APFSVPTVNF
+524 APFPVPTVNF

-553 GDTEETLGVTVV
+553 GDTGETFGETVV

-600 NKECTIAQTYANG
+600 NKECTTPWSYGTESAKR
-613 ENPASFH
+613 FR
-620 PQNGATYYIWEAPVD
+620 PQSGATYYIWEAPVE
-635 YLVPKSLSLSKTIDG
+635 YLVPKSLSLSKTIEG
-650 QPNVIGFYL
+650 QPKVIGFYL
-659 LTGVDRLYY
+659 LTGVDRLNY

-680 NSISITDVGEAGG
+680 NSISITDVGESGS

-708 TVYTNGSSDTYKP
+708 TVYTNGTSDTYRP
-721 GAGVFAPLSASSY
+721 GEGVFKPLSASSY

-745 ATKGQKVVFTP
+745 AAKDKKVVFTP

-777 GPGSRVVKKIA
+777 GPGNRVVKKIA
-788 ETVSGST
+788 EAKSGST

-826 DPIDPIDPFVPID
+826 DPIDPVVPID

-942 VKLYAALDSTDYA
+942 VKLYAALDSTDYV

>member
-15 IMILSVIPITASA
+15 IMILSVIPITAGAVEHDSDPSDGPSTGVNGLYMNKTVNSA
-28 AENDGTTGGIKTHK
+28 HSE
-42 EYNEET
+42 
-48 GYLTLEAYVTGES
+48 LTLEAFVTGRS
-61 QTQIVAQPV
+61 QTQVTTIPV
-70 DIALVLDVSGSMEE
+70 DTALVLDVSGSM
-84 LERSTLYGWAYKYS
+84 S
-98 DSFIEV
+98 DKIEV
-104 GSKGSMDALDTVYG
+104 AYG
-118 AEEGVYVIKSTGL
+118 
-131 SDSYAPMRYV
+131 
-141 NGEWQYE
+141 YE
-148 GLKAPLLGSKW
+148 GLVNLDAEYGGGEGIYTASFQWKVLGSWTAVPGGPWDLRYNTSTGKW
-159 KPVED
+159 EYDKIFGGWTEI
-164 SDWGSGKIY
+164 GSNNYKITSLK
-173 ITKLNAL
+173 ITKLNAM
-180 KIAVKRFIDSAAAAS
+180 KIATKHFIDSANANS
-195 DPTNPNRISIIKF
+195 DPANPNRISIISYDYDS
-208 AGTKTNAVGNDTY
+208 T
-221 KEGGFTYNYSQ
+221 
-232 IVQNLTDVNA
+232 IVKQL
-242 NKEALKDV
+242 
-250 IGTSA
+250 TSA
-255 KAASDTNPRGLTPGG
+255 SAADELKAAIDALSAGGGTCSD
-270 ATQADFGMQHAQ
+270 QGMANAKS
-282 TVLANTDSSRKKVA
+282 VLADKTRKRVA
-296 IMFTDGEPTSGNS
+296 IMFTDGNPGLHGDFDCSDCLK
-309 FETAV
+309 V
-314 ANGAITTAKAL
+314 ANNTISTSREMK
-325 KDSGTTIF
+325 KDGVIVY

-338 SSTPSTNTTNYMN
+338 ASKPASGSNSDNYMN
-351 YVSSNYPNATSLT
+351 FTSSNYPNATSLT
-364 SGEASVSTKYYS
+364 VGGEKAKDAKYYS
-376 TAATSVDL
+376 VAATSTEL
-384 TGIFKKI
+384 TDIFESI
-391 SQEIGGASVT
+391 SQETGGAT
-401 LTETTVLKDTVSKYF
+401 YQLTSSAVVQDVISEYF
-416 DLDTDG
+416 DLPAGTTKDDIHVYTQAFTG
-422 ADAKAIK
+422 
-429 VHTETCTAIDADGNP
+429 TNADGSRTWGSR
-444 TAWSNDNNPN
+444 TAYNAAVELDATAKKLRVSN
-454 QYKADVVGKT
+454 
-464 ITVTGFDYSA
+464 FDFSE
-474 NWVGSHNGRP
+474 NWVGFHTTVQGLQEARGR
-484 GGKKIVLEIPIKP
+484 KLVIVIPIEP
-497 IDEKCWGLGLPTN
+497 IMDNCWGTDLPTN
-510 DAENSGI
+510 NADESGI
-517 YVDNKPV
+517 YVGENPV
-524 APFSVPTVNF
+524 APFPVPTVNF
-534 PYYEIVHVKQN
+534 PYYEIVHVRMG
-545 ADGTLSYT
+545 ADGQPVYT
-553 GDTEETLGVTVV
+553 GDLSNAVIADPAAVNA
-565 PTETLANRVRI
+565 ANRVRI
-576 ENASATV
+576 TDNTATV
-583 DLTTKVPNGYL
+583 DLTKKVPAGYL

-635 YLVPKSLSLSKTIDG
+635 YLVPKSLSLSKTIEG

-674 VTDGSG
+674 VTDGDSKA
-680 NSISITDVGEAGG
+680 ISITDVGESDS

-708 TVYTNGSSDTYKP
+708 TVYTNGTSVTYKP
-721 GAGVFAPLSASSY
+721 GEGVFEPLSASSY
-734 LACFSVPESAW
+734 LACFSVPSDAW
-745 ATKGQKVVFTP
+745 AAKDKKVVFTP

-777 GPGSRVVKKIA
+777 GPGNRVVKMIA
-788 ETVSGST
+788 EAKSGST

-826 DPIDPIDPFVPID
+826 DPIDPIDPVVPID
-839 PIDPVTPV
+839 PIDPVT
-847 DPVDPVEPAK
+847 PVDPVEPAK

>member
-15 IMILSVIPITASA
+15 IMILSVMPITASA

-70 DIALVLDVSGSMEE
+70 DIALVLDTSGSMEE
-84 LERSTLYGWAYKYS
+84 LEAATLYSWAYKYS

-118 AEEGVYVIKSTGL
+118 AEEGVYMIRSTSL
-131 SDSYAPMRYV
+131 SNSYAPMRYID
-141 NGEWQYE
+141 GEWQYC
-148 GLKAPLLGSKW
+148 GLGLNLKRKW

-221 KEGGFTYNYSQ
+221 KESGFTYNYSQ

-282 TVLANTDSSRKKVA
+282 TVLSNTDSSRKKVVV
-296 IMFTDGEPTSGNS
+296 MFTDGEPTSQKY
-309 FETAV
+309 FDDTV
-314 ANGAITTAKAL
+314 ANNAITAAKEL
-325 KDSGTTIF
+325 KDSGTTVF

-338 SSTPSTNTTNYMN
+338 NSTPSTDTTNYMN

-364 SGEASVSTKYYS
+364 SGGTAVEDAKYYS

-384 TGIFKKI
+384 TGIFQKI
-391 SQEIGGASVT
+391 SQEVGGASVK
-401 LTETTVLKDTVSKYF
+401 LESSTVLKDTISGYF

-422 ADAKAIK
+422 VDAKTIK
-429 VHTETCTAIDADGNP
+429 VHTETCTGINADGNP
-444 TAWSNDNNPN
+444 TAWRNNN
-454 QYKADVVGKT
+454 NYGQYGYALDGKT
-464 ITVTGFDYSA
+464 ITVTGFNYSA
-474 NWVGSHNGRP
+474 NWVGSHNGKP
-484 GGKKIVLEIPIKP
+484 GGQKIVLEIPIKP
-497 IDEKCWGLGLPTN
+497 IDSECWGLGLPTN
-510 DAENSGI
+510 DAANSGI
-517 YVDNKPV
+517 YVDGKSV
-524 APFSVPTVNF
+524 APFPVPTVNF
-534 PYYEIVHVKQN
+534 PYYEIVHVQMGEN
-545 ADGTLSYT
+545 GQPVYT
-553 GDTEETLGVTVV
+553 GDKSNASIAD
-565 PTETLANRVRI
+565 PTAVNAANRVRI
-576 ENASATV
+576 TDNTATV
-583 DLTTKVPNGYL
+583 DLTKKVPAGYL

-600 NKECTIAQTYANG
+600 NKECTTPWSYGTESAKR
-613 ENPASFH
+613 FH
-620 PQNGATYYIWEAPVD
+620 PQNGATYYIWEAPEV
-635 YLVPKSLSLSKTIDG
+635 YLIPKSLSLSKTIEG

-680 NSISITDVGEAGG
+680 NSISITDVGESGSV
-693 TALNGGSGKVYQSLT
+693 ALNGSSSSVYQSLT
-708 TVYTNGSSDTYKP
+708 TKYTNGTSVTYKP
-721 GAGVFAPLSASSY
+721 GDGVFKPLSASSY

-745 ATKGQKVVFTP
+745 AAKDQKVVFTP

-788 ETVSGST
+788 EAESGST
-795 IMPAN
+795 IMHAN

-826 DPIDPIDPFVPID
+826 DPIGPVVPID
-839 PIDPVTPV
+839 PIDPVI
-847 DPVDPVEPAK
+847 PVDPVEPAK

>member
-15 IMILSVIPITASA
+15 IMILSVMPITASA
-28 AENDGTTGGIKTHK
+28 VEHDSDPSDGPSTGVNGLYMNKTVNSAHS
-42 EYNEET
+42 E
-48 GYLTLEAYVTGES
+48 LTLEAFVTGRS
-61 QTQIVAQPV
+61 QTQVTTIPV
-70 DIALVLDVSGSMEE
+70 DTALVLDVSGSMKEYITVGSKDNTTS
-84 LERSTLYGWAYKYS
+84 LDTLYG
-98 DSFIEV
+98 
-104 GSKGSMDALDTVYG
+104 G
-118 AEEGVYVIKSTGL
+118 AEGIYEYNSSIFAWR
-131 SDSYAPMRYV
+131 DMRY
-141 NGEWQYE
+141 NTETGKWQYDGGE
-148 GLKAPLLGSKW
+148 FLWFGHEW
-159 KPVED
+159 KD
-164 SDWGSGKIY
+164 LDRSNWGSQDIR

-180 KIAVKRFIDSAAAAS
+180 KIATKHFIDSASANS
-195 DPTNPNRISIIKF
+195 DPANPNQISIISYATESTVVKPLTSVS
-208 AGTKTNAVGNDTY
+208 AADELKSAIDALSADGGTCSDQGMANA
-221 KEGGFTYNYSQ
+221 KS
-232 IVQNLTDVNA
+232 
-242 NKEALKDV
+242 
-250 IGTSA
+250 
-255 KAASDTNPRGLTPGG
+255 
-270 ATQADFGMQHAQ
+270 
-282 TVLANTDSSRKKVA
+282 VLADKTRKRVA
-296 IMFTDGEPTSGNS
+296 IMFTDGNPGLHGDFDCSDCLK
-309 FETAV
+309 V
-314 ANGAITTAKAL
+314 ANNTISTSREMK
-325 KDSGTTIF
+325 KDGVIVY

-338 SSTPSTNTTNYMN
+338 ASKPASGSNSDNYMN
-351 YVSSNYPNATSLT
+351 FTSSNYPNATSLT
-364 SGEASVSTKYYS
+364 VGGEKAKDAKYYS
-376 TAATSVDL
+376 VAATSTEL
-384 TGIFKKI
+384 TDIFESI
-391 SQEIGGASVT
+391 SQETGGAT
-401 LTETTVLKDTVSKYF
+401 YQLTSSAVVQDVISEYF
-416 DLDTDG
+416 DLPAGTTKDDIHVYTQAFTG
-422 ADAKAIK
+422 
-429 VHTETCTAIDADGNP
+429 TNADGSRTWGSR
-444 TAWSNDNNPN
+444 TAYNAAVELDATAKKLRVSN
-454 QYKADVVGKT
+454 
-464 ITVTGFDYSA
+464 FDFSE
-474 NWVGSHNGRP
+474 NWVGFHTTVQGLQEARGR
-484 GGKKIVLEIPIKP
+484 KLVIVIPIEP
-497 IDEKCWGLGLPTN
+497 IMDNCWGTDLPTN

-517 YVDNKPV
+517 YVGENPV
-524 APFSVPTVNF
+524 APFPVPTVDY
-534 PYYEIVHVKQN
+534 PYYEIVHVRMGDNGQPV
-545 ADGTLSYT
+545 YT
-553 GDTEETLGVTVV
+553 GDLSNSVIADPAAVNA
-565 PTETLANRVRI
+565 ANRVRI
-576 ENASATV
+576 TDNTATV
-583 DLTTKVPNGYL
+583 DLTKKVPAGYL

-635 YLVPKSLSLSKTIDG
+635 YLVPKSLSLSKTIEG

-674 VTDGSG
+674 VTDGDG
-680 NSISITDVGEAGG
+680 KAISITDVGESGS

-708 TVYTNGSSDTYKP
+708 TVYTNGTSVTYMP
-721 GAGVFAPLSASSY
+721 GEGVFAPLSASSY
-734 LACFSVPESAW
+734 LACFSVPSDAW
-745 ATKGQKVVFTP
+745 AAKDQKVVFTP

-788 ETVSGST
+788 EAESGST

-826 DPIDPIDPFVPID
+826 DPIDPIDPVVPID
-839 PIDPVTPV
+839 PIDPVT
-847 DPVDPVEPAK
+847 PVDPVEPAK

>member
-48 GYLTLEAYVTGES
+48 GYLTLEAYVTGAS

-70 DIALVLDVSGSMEE
+70 DIALVLDVSGSMDDA
-84 LERSTLYGWAYKYS
+84 SSHWLYGWAYEES
-98 DSFIEV
+98 DSFIKV
-104 GSKGSMDALDTVYG
+104 SDKGNLEDLDTVYG
-118 AEEGVYVIKSTGL
+118 AAEGFYLLNSTSL
-131 SDSYAPMRYV
+131 TNAYTPMRYV
-141 NGEWQYE
+141 NGTWQYC
-148 GLKAPLLGSKW
+148 GIGKNW
-159 KPVED
+159 KDVGK
-164 SDWGSGKIY
+164 SNFGSGSIY

-180 KIAVKRFIDSAAAAS
+180 KLAVKHFIDTANAAS
-195 DPTNPNRISIIKF
+195 DPAHPNRISIIKF
-208 AGTKTNAVGNDTY
+208 AGTKNSAIGNDTY
-221 KEGGFTYNYSQ
+221 KENGYTYNYSQ
-232 IVQNLTDVNA
+232 IVQ
-242 NKEALKDV
+242 
-250 IGTSA
+250 
-255 KAASDTNPRGLTPGG
+255 GLTNVNGNASTLRTTVDSLQASG

-314 ANGAITTAKAL
+314 ANGAITAAKAL

-338 SSTPSTNTTNYMN
+338 SRTPSTNTTNYMN

-364 SGEASVSTKYYS
+364 SGGASVSTKYYS
-376 TAATSVDL
+376 TAAISVDL
-384 TGIFKKI
+384 TSIFQTI

-422 ADAKAIK
+422 VDAKAIK

-464 ITVTGFDYSA
+464 ITVTGFNYSA
-474 NWVGSHNGRP
+474 NWVGSHNGQP

-497 IDEKCWGLGLPTN
+497 IDSECWGENLPTN
-510 DAENSGI
+510 DAENTGI
-517 YVDNKPV
+517 YVDGKSV
-524 APFSVPTVNF
+524 APFPVPTVDY
-534 PYYEIVHVKQN
+534 PYYEIVHVRMG
-545 ADGTLSYT
+545 ADGKLVYT
-553 GDTEETLGVTVV
+553 GDQSNEVIAD
-565 PTETLANRVRI
+565 PTAVNAANRVRI
-576 ENASATV
+576 TDNTATV

-600 NKECTIAQTYANG
+600 D
-613 ENPASFH
+613 PACKTPWSYGTESAKSFR
-620 PQNGATYYIWEAPVD
+620 PQNGATYYIWEAPDV
-635 YLVPKSLSLSKTIDG
+635 YLIPKSLSLSKTIDG

-674 VTDGSG
+674 VTDGDG
-680 NSISITDVGEAGG
+680 KAISITDVGESGS

-721 GAGVFAPLSASSY
+721 GEGVFKPLSASSY
-734 LACFSVPESAW
+734 LACFSVPSAAW
-745 ATKGQKVVFTP
+745 TEAGKTVVFTP

-765 VTGTTTRTCQSD
+765 VTGIWTRTCESGRND
-777 GPGSRVVKKIA
+777 RVIEKTGEVKGSSVITPYNA
-788 ETVSGST
+788 AT
-795 IMPAN
+795 
-800 TAVQMLLTACGNV
+800 QMMLTSYADV
-813 AVDGSENAPSASV
+813 TVDGSENAPSASV
-826 DPIDPIDPFVPID
+826 DPIDPIDPVVPID
-839 PIDPVTPV
+839 PIDPVT
-847 DPVDPVEPAK
+847 PVDPVEPAK

>member
-28 AENDGTTGGIKTHK
+28 AENDSDPSDEPSTGVNGLYMNKTVNDAH
-42 EYNEET
+42 NE
-48 GYLTLEAYVTGES
+48 LTLEAFVTGKS
-61 QTQIVAQPV
+61 QTQIAKVPV
-70 DIALVLDVSGSMEE
+70 DTALVLDVSGSMKEYITVGSKDNTTS
-84 LERSTLYGWAYKYS
+84 LDTLYG
-98 DSFIEV
+98 
-104 GSKGSMDALDTVYG
+104 G
-118 AEEGVYVIKSTGL
+118 AEGIYEYNSSIFAWR
-131 SDSYAPMRYV
+131 DMRY
-141 NGEWQYE
+141 NTETGKWQYDGGE
-148 GLKAPLLGSKW
+148 FLWFGHEW
-159 KPVED
+159 KD
-164 SDWGSGKIY
+164 LDRSNWGSQDIR

-180 KIAVKRFIDSAAAAS
+180 KIATKHFIDSASANS
-195 DPTNPNRISIIKF
+195 DPANPNQISIISYATESTVVKPLTSVS
-208 AGTKTNAVGNDTY
+208 AADELKSAIDALSADGGTCSDQGMANA
-221 KEGGFTYNYSQ
+221 KS
-232 IVQNLTDVNA
+232 
-242 NKEALKDV
+242 
-250 IGTSA
+250 
-255 KAASDTNPRGLTPGG
+255 
-270 ATQADFGMQHAQ
+270 
-282 TVLANTDSSRKKVA
+282 VLADKTRKRVA
-296 IMFTDGEPTSGNS
+296 IMFTDGNPGLHGDFDCSDCLK
-309 FETAV
+309 V
-314 ANGAITTAKAL
+314 ANNTISTSREMK
-325 KDSGTTIF
+325 KDGVIVY

-338 SSTPSTNTTNYMN
+338 ASKPASGSNSDNYMN
-351 YVSSNYPNATSLT
+351 FTSSNYPNATSLT
-364 SGEASVSTKYYS
+364 VGGEKAKDAKYYS
-376 TAATSVDL
+376 VAATSTEL
-384 TGIFKKI
+384 TDIFESI
-391 SQEIGGASVT
+391 SQETGGAT
-401 LTETTVLKDTVSKYF
+401 YQLTSSAVVQDVISEYF
-416 DLDTDG
+416 DLPVGTTKDDIHVYTQAFTG
-422 ADAKAIK
+422 
-429 VHTETCTAIDADGNP
+429 TNADGSRTWGSR
-444 TAWSNDNNPN
+444 TAYNAAVELDATAKKLRVSN
-454 QYKADVVGKT
+454 
-464 ITVTGFDYSA
+464 FDFSE
-474 NWVGSHNGRP
+474 NWVGFHTTVQGLQEARGR
-484 GGKKIVLEIPIKP
+484 KLVIVIPIEP
-497 IDEKCWGLGLPTN
+497 IMDNCWGTDLPTN

-517 YVDNKPV
+517 YVGENPV
-524 APFSVPTVNF
+524 APFPVPTVDY
-534 PYYEIVHVKQN
+534 PYYEIVHVRMGDNGQPV
-545 ADGTLSYT
+545 YT
-553 GDTEETLGVTVV
+553 GDLSNAVIADPAAVNA
-565 PTETLANRVRI
+565 ANRVRI
-576 ENASATV
+576 TDNTATV

-600 NKECTIAQTYANG
+600 NPACTTPWSYGTESAK
-613 ENPASFH
+613 SFR
-620 PQNGATYYIWEAPVD
+620 PQSGATYYIWEAPVD

-659 LTGVDRLYY
+659 LTGVDRLNY

-680 NSISITDVGEAGG
+680 NSISITDVGESDSV
-693 TALNGGSGKVYQSLT
+693 ALNGSSSVYQSLT
-708 TVYTNGSSDTYKP
+708 TKYTNGTSVTYRP
-721 GAGVFAPLSASSY
+721 GEGVFALLSASSY
-734 LACFSVPESAW
+734 LACFSVPDSAW
-745 ATKGQKVVFTP
+745 KDAGQKIVFTP

-777 GPGSRVVKKIA
+777 GPGNRVVKKIA
-788 ETVSGST
+788 ETASGST
-795 IMPAN
+795 ITPAN
-800 TAVQMLLTACGNV
+800 TAVQMLLTACVNV

-839 PIDPVTPV
+839 PIDPVT
-847 DPVDPVEPAK
+847 PVDPVEPAK

-886 AGMHGMRFA
+886 AGMHSMRFA

>member
-28 AENDGTTGGIKTHK
+28 VEHDSDPSDGPSTGVNGLYMNKTVNSAH
-42 EYNEET
+42 NE
-48 GYLTLEAYVTGES
+48 LTLEAFVTGRS
-61 QTQIVAQPV
+61 QTQVTTVPV
-70 DIALVLDVSGSMEE
+70 DTALVLDESGSM
-84 LERSTLYGWAYKYS
+84 S
-98 DSFIEV
+98 DKIEV
-104 GSKGSMDALDTVYG
+104 AYGYDNLDKLDTVYG
-118 AEEGVYVIKSTGL
+118 GAEGIYTAKFKGYALGFTYTRDL
-131 SDSYAPMRYV
+131 RYDSAA
-141 NGEWQYE
+141 GQWQYYKE
-148 GLKAPLLGSKW
+148 TSIGGPAGWTVIGTNKFEMQSVK
-159 KPVED
+159 
-164 SDWGSGKIY
+164 
-173 ITKLNAL
+173 ITKLNAM
-180 KIAVKRFIDSAAAAS
+180 KIATKHFIDSANANS
-195 DPTNPNRISIIKF
+195 DPANPNRISIISYDSNS
-208 AGTKTNAVGNDTY
+208 T
-221 KEGGFTYNYSQ
+221 
-232 IVQNLTDVNA
+232 IVKQL
-242 NKEALKDV
+242 
-250 IGTSA
+250 TSA
-255 KAASDTNPRGLTPGG
+255 SAADELKASIDALSADG
-270 ATQADFGMQHAQ
+270 ATRADLGLQNAQ

-296 IMFTDGEPTSGNS
+296 ILFTDGSPTSTNG
-309 FETAV
+309 FEEAV
-314 ANGAITTAKAL
+314 ANSAIATAKAL
-325 KDSGTTIF
+325 KDQNTTIY

-338 SSTPSTNTTNYMN
+338 GSKPEDTSDQGKFMN
-351 YVSSNYPNATSLT
+351 YVSSNYPDATSLT
-364 SGEASVSTKYYS
+364 SGGAMVGDGKYYS
-376 TAATSVDL
+376 VATTSSEL
-384 TGIFKKI
+384 TDIFQTI
-391 SQEIGGASVT
+391 SQETGGATYT
-401 LTETTVLKDTVSKYF
+401 LTSSAVVQDVISEYF
-416 DLDTDG
+416 DLPAGTTKDDIQVYTQAFTG
-422 ADAKAIK
+422 
-429 VHTETCTAIDADGNP
+429 TNADGSRTWGGR
-444 TAWSNDNNPN
+444 TAYNATVELDVAAKKLRVSN
-454 QYKADVVGKT
+454 
-464 ITVTGFDYSA
+464 FDFSE
-474 NWVGSHNGRP
+474 NWVGFHINADGDRTP
-484 GGKKIVLEIPIKP
+484 HGCKLVIVIPIKP
-497 IDEKCWGLGLPTN
+497 IMDNCWGTDLPTN
-510 DAENSGI
+510 KADESGI
-517 YVDNKPV
+517 YVGENPV
-524 APFSVPTVNF
+524 APFPVPTVDY
-534 PYYEIVHVKQN
+534 PYYEIVHVRMG
-545 ADGTLSYT
+545 ADGKPFYI
-553 GDTEETLGVTVV
+553 GDQSDEVIAD
-565 PTETLANRVRI
+565 PTAVNAANRVRI
-576 ENASATV
+576 TDNTATV

-600 NKECTIAQTYANG
+600 NKECTTAWNYGTESAK
-613 ENPASFH
+613 SFH
-620 PQNGATYYIWEAPVD
+620 PQSGATYYIWEAPDV

-680 NSISITDVGEAGG
+680 NSISITDVGEAAPV
-693 TALNGGSGKVYQSLT
+693 ALEGGSSNVYTSLT
-708 TVYTNGSSDTYKP
+708 TVYTNGSSDTYTP

-734 LACFSVPESAW
+734 LACFSVPSDAW
-745 ATKGQKVVFTP
+745 AAKDRKVVFTP

-777 GPGSRVVKKIA
+777 GPGSRMVKKIA
-788 ETVSGST
+788 ETASGST

-826 DPIDPIDPFVPID
+826 DPIDPIDPVVPID
-839 PIDPVTPV
+839 PIDPVT
-847 DPVDPVEPAK
+847 PVDPVEPAK

-991 VSYTYGTSDL
+991 VSYTCGTSDL

>member
-1 MTKAKR
+1 MTKARR

-48 GYLTLEAYVTGES
+48 GYLTLEAYVTGAS

-70 DIALVLDVSGSMEE
+70 DIALVLDVSGSMDEDI
-84 LERSTLYGWAYKYS
+84 T
-98 DSFIEV
+98 V
-104 GSKGSMDALDTVYG
+104 GSGTTVLSMLDTKYGGAEGMYEMRIADAL
-118 AEEGVYVIKSTGL
+118 GVTRWY
-131 SDSYAPMRYV
+131 DMRYR
-141 NGEWQYE
+141 NGVWQYKSILS
-148 GLKAPLLGSKW
+148 GWVNLI
-159 KPVED
+159 
-164 SDWGSGKIY
+164 GSGYEDNVKNTR

-180 KIAVKRFIDSAAAAS
+180 KIATKHFIDSANAS
-195 DPTNPNRISIIKF
+195 SESTDPNQIAIVSYANKAT
-208 AGTKTNAVGNDTY
+208 TV
-221 KEGGFTYNYSQ
+221 KE
-232 IVQNLTDVNA
+232 LTAVNA
-242 NKEALKDV
+242 SGASALK
-250 IGTSA
+250 SA
-255 KAASDTNPRGLTPGG
+255 IDSLDANGSTAADY
-270 ATQADFGMQHAQ
+270 GMQRAKD
-282 TVLANTDSSRKKVA
+282 VLSKSADGHKKVV
-296 IMFTDGEPTSGNS
+296 IMFTDGEPNHGSGFVNS
-309 FETAV
+309 V
-314 ANGAITTAKAL
+314 ATDTIKAAYDLKHSGA
-325 KDSGTTIF
+325 SVYS
-333 TVGCF
+333 VGVF
-338 SSTPSTNTTNYMN
+338 NSSVNSKVYPYMN
-351 YVSSNYPNATSLT
+351 LVSSNYPDAQSFNASADATVHGYFMTSDNSAGLT
-364 SGEASVSTKYYS
+364 N
-376 TAATSVDL
+376 
-384 TGIFKKI
+384 IFQTI

-401 LTETTVLKDTVSKYF
+401 LTETTVLKDTISDYF
-416 DLDTDG
+416 NLDESVD
-422 ADAKAIK
+422 DSRKIK

-464 ITVTGFDYSA
+464 ITVTGFNYSA

-510 DAENSGI
+510 DAENTGI
-517 YVDNKPV
+517 YVGENPV
-524 APFSVPTVNF
+524 APFPVPTVDY
-534 PYYEIVHVKQN
+534 PYYEIVHVRMG
-545 ADGTLSYT
+545 ADGKLVYT
-553 GDTEETLGVTVV
+553 GDQTNQVIADPAAVNA
-565 PTETLANRVRI
+565 ANRVRI
-576 ENASATV
+576 TDNTATV
-583 DLTTKVPNGYL
+583 DLTKKVPAGYL

-620 PQNGATYYIWEAPVD
+620 PQSGATYYIWEAPVD

-650 QPNVIGFYL
+650 QPKVIGFYL
-659 LTGVDRLYY
+659 LTGVDRLFY

-680 NSISITDVGEAGG
+680 NSISITDVGED
-693 TALNGGSGKVYQSLT
+693 TPVALEGGSSNVYTSLT

-721 GAGVFAPLSASSY
+721 GEGVFKPLSASSY
-734 LACFSVPESAW
+734 LACFSVPSDAW
-745 ATKGQKVVFTP
+745 AAKDKKVVFTP

-777 GPGSRVVKKIA
+777 GPGNRVVKMIA
-788 ETVSGST
+788 EAKSGST

-826 DPIDPIDPFVPID
+826 DPIDPIGPVVPID
-839 PIDPVTPV
+839 PIDPVT
-847 DPVDPVEPAK
+847 PVDPVEPAK

>member
-1 MTKAKR
+1 MTKARR

-70 DIALVLDVSGSMEE
+70 DIALVLDVSGSMDDA
-84 LERSTLYGWAYKYS
+84 SSHWLYGWAYEES
-98 DSFIEV
+98 DSFIKV
-104 GSKGSMDALDTVYG
+104 SDKGNLEDLDTVYG
-118 AEEGVYVIKSTGL
+118 AAEGFYLLNSTSL
-131 SDSYAPMRYV
+131 TNAYTPMRYV
-141 NGEWQYE
+141 NGTWQYC
-148 GLKAPLLGSKW
+148 GIGKNWKDVSK
-159 KPVED
+159 
-164 SDWGSGKIY
+164 SNFGSGSIY

-180 KIAVKRFIDSAAAAS
+180 KLAVKHFIDTANAAS
-195 DPTNPNRISIIKF
+195 DPAHPNRISIIKF
-208 AGTKTNAVGNDTY
+208 AGTKNSAIGNDTY
-221 KEGGFTYNYSQ
+221 KENGYTYNYSQ
-232 IVQNLTDVNA
+232 IVQGLTDVNGNA
-242 NKEALKDV
+242 STLKTKVD
-250 IGTSA
+250 SLQA
-255 KAASDTNPRGLTPGG
+255 RG

-309 FETAV
+309 FELAV
-314 ANGAITTAKAL
+314 ANGAITAAKAL

-338 SSTPSTNTTNYMN
+338 STTPKTDPTTYMN

-364 SGEASVSTKYYS
+364 SGGASVSTKYYS

-384 TGIFKKI
+384 TSIFQTI

-401 LTETTVLKDTVSKYF
+401 LTATTVLKDTISDYF
-416 DLDTDG
+416 NLDESVDG
-422 ADAKAIK
+422 SRKIE

-484 GGKKIVLEIPIKP
+484 GGKKIVLRIPIKP

-517 YVDNKPV
+517 YVGENPV
-524 APFSVPTVNF
+524 APFPVPTVDY
-534 PYYEIVHVKQN
+534 PYYEIVHVRMGT
-545 ADGTLSYT
+545 DGKPFYT
-553 GDTEETLGVTVV
+553 GDQTNQVIADPAAVNA
-565 PTETLANRVRI
+565 ANRVRI
-576 ENASATV
+576 TDNTATV
-583 DLTTKVPNGYL
+583 DLTKKVPAGYL

-600 NKECTIAQTYANG
+600 NKECTTAWSYGTESAKR
-613 ENPASFH
+613 FH
-620 PQNGATYYIWEAPVD
+620 PQNGATYYIWEAPEV
-635 YLVPKSLSLSKTIDG
+635 YLVPKSLSLSKTTDG
-650 QPNVIGFYL
+650 TPNVVGFYL

-680 NSISITDVGEAGG
+680 NSISITDVGESDSV
-693 TALNGGSGKVYQSLT
+693 ALNGSSSVYQSLT
-708 TVYTNGSSDTYKP
+708 TKYTNGSSDTYKP
-721 GAGVFAPLSASSY
+721 GEGVFKPLSASSY
-734 LACFSVPESAW
+734 LACFSVPSDAW
-745 ATKGQKVVFTP
+745 AAKDKKVVFTP

-777 GPGSRVVKKIA
+777 GPGNRVVKMIA
-788 ETVSGST
+788 EAKSGST

-826 DPIDPIDPFVPID
+826 DPIDPIDPVVPID
-839 PIDPVTPV
+839 PIDPVT
-847 DPVDPVEPAK
+847 PVDPVEPAK

>member
-28 AENDGTTGGIKTHK
+28 AEHDGTTGGIKTHK

-61 QTQIVAQPV
+61 QTQVVAQPV
-70 DIALVLDVSGSMEE
+70 DIALVLDTSGSMEK
-84 LERSTLYGWAYKYS
+84 LEESTLYSWAFKRNDTFIKVS
-98 DSFIEV
+98 DRGNLDE
-104 GSKGSMDALDTVYG
+104 LDTVYG
-118 AEEGVYVIKSTGL
+118 AAEGVYMLKSTGITN
-131 SDSYAPMRYV
+131 SCAPMRYV
-141 NGEWQYE
+141 NGEWQYCGWGRE
-148 GLKAPLLGSKW
+148 W
-159 KPVED
+159 KSVD
-164 SDWGSGKIY
+164 KSDWGNGNIY
-173 ITKLNAL
+173 ITKLSAL
-180 KIAVKRFIDSAAAAS
+180 KLAVKHFIDTANAAS
-195 DPTNPNRISIIKF
+195 DPAHPNRISIIKF
-208 AGTKTNAVGNDTY
+208 AGTKNSAIGNDTY
-221 KEGGFTYNYSQ
+221 TESGYTYNYSQ
-232 IVQNLTDVNA
+232 IVQGLTDVNG
-242 NKEALKDV
+242 NVTTLKNTV
-250 IGTSA
+250 S
-255 KAASDTNPRGLTPGG
+255 GLQAGG

-309 FETAV
+309 FEPAV
-314 ANGAITTAKAL
+314 ANGAITAAKAL

-338 SSTPSTNTTNYMN
+338 SSDPSTNTTNYMN

-364 SGEASVSTKYYS
+364 SSGTAVEDAKYYS

-384 TGIFKKI
+384 TSIFKKI

-401 LTETTVLKDTVSKYF
+401 LTATTVLKDTVSKYF

-422 ADAKAIK
+422 VDAKAIK
-429 VHTETCTAIDADGNP
+429 VHTETCTDIDADGNP
-444 TAWSNDNNPN
+444 TAWSNDNNEG
-454 QYKADVVGKT
+454 QYQYVLDGKT
-464 ITVTGFDYSA
+464 ITVTGFNYSA
-474 NWVGSHNGRP
+474 NWVGSHNGLP
-484 GGKKIVLEIPIKP
+484 GGQKIVLEIPIKP

-510 DAENSGI
+510 DAEKSGI
-517 YVDNKPV
+517 YVDGKSV
-524 APFSVPTVNF
+524 APFPVPTVNF
-534 PYYEIVHVKQN
+534 PYYEIVHVQMGKNGQPV
-545 ADGTLSYT
+545 YT
-553 GDTEETLGVTVV
+553 GDKSNASIAD
-565 PTETLANRVRI
+565 PTAVNAENRVRMD
-576 ENASATV
+576 ASTMV
-583 DLTTKVPNGYL
+583 NLTERVPDGYL

-600 NKECTIAQTYANG
+600 DPACTTAWSYGTESAK
-613 ENPASFH
+613 SFH
-620 PQNGATYYIWEAPVD
+620 PQNGATYYIWEAPEV
-635 YLVPKSLSLSKTIDG
+635 YLVPKSLSLSKTIGG

-659 LTGVDRLYY
+659 LTGVDRQYY

-674 VTDGSG
+674 VTDGNG
-680 NSISITDVGEAGG
+680 DPIAITDVGEADPVGLTG
-693 TALNGGSGKVYQSLT
+693 NSSSKVYKSLT
-708 TVYTNGSSDTYKP
+708 TVYTNGTSATYKP
-721 GAGVFAPLSASSY
+721 NEGVFKPLSASSY
-734 LACFSVPESAW
+734 LACFSVPDSAW
-745 ATKGQKVVFTP
+745 KDAGKTVVFTP

-765 VTGTTTRTCQSD
+765 VTGIWTRTCESGRND
-777 GPGSRVVKKIA
+777 RVIEKTDEVKNASEITPYNA
-788 ETVSGST
+788 AT
-795 IMPAN
+795 
-800 TAVQMLLTACGNV
+800 QMMLTAYDYV

-826 DPIDPIDPFVPID
+826 DPIDPIDPVVPID
-839 PIDPVTPV
+839 PIDPVTPI
-847 DPVDPVEPAK
+847 DPVEPAK

>member
-15 IMILSVIPITASA
+15 IMILSVIPITAGA
-28 AENDGTTGGIKTHK
+28 AENDSDPSDEPSTGVNGLYMNKTVNDAH
-42 EYNEET
+42 NE
-48 GYLTLEAYVTGES
+48 LTLEAFVTGKS
-61 QTQIVAQPV
+61 QTQIAKVPV
-70 DIALVLDVSGSMEE
+70 DTALVLDVSGSMKEYITVGSKDNTTS
-84 LERSTLYGWAYKYS
+84 LDTLYG
-98 DSFIEV
+98 
-104 GSKGSMDALDTVYG
+104 G
-118 AEEGVYVIKSTGL
+118 AEGIYEYNSSIFAWR
-131 SDSYAPMRYV
+131 DMRY
-141 NGEWQYE
+141 NTETGKWQYDGGE
-148 GLKAPLLGSKW
+148 FLWFGHEW
-159 KPVED
+159 KD
-164 SDWGSGKIY
+164 LDRSNWGSQDIR

-180 KIAVKRFIDSAAAAS
+180 KIATKHFIDSASANS
-195 DPTNPNRISIIKF
+195 DPANPNQISIISYATESTVVKPLTSVS
-208 AGTKTNAVGNDTY
+208 AADELKSAIDALSADGGTCSDQGMANA
-221 KEGGFTYNYSQ
+221 KS
-232 IVQNLTDVNA
+232 
-242 NKEALKDV
+242 
-250 IGTSA
+250 
-255 KAASDTNPRGLTPGG
+255 
-270 ATQADFGMQHAQ
+270 
-282 TVLANTDSSRKKVA
+282 VLADKTRKRVA
-296 IMFTDGEPTSGNS
+296 IMFTDGNPGLHGDFDCSDCLK
-309 FETAV
+309 V
-314 ANGAITTAKAL
+314 ANNTISTSREMK
-325 KDSGTTIF
+325 KDGVIVY

-338 SSTPSTNTTNYMN
+338 ASKPASGSNSDNYMN
-351 YVSSNYPNATSLT
+351 FTSSNYPNATSLT
-364 SGEASVSTKYYS
+364 VGGEKAKDAKYYS
-376 TAATSVDL
+376 VAATSTEL
-384 TGIFKKI
+384 TDIFESI
-391 SQEIGGASVT
+391 SQETGGAT
-401 LTETTVLKDTVSKYF
+401 YQLTSSAVVQDVISEYF
-416 DLDTDG
+416 DLPAGTTKDDIHVYTQAFTG
-422 ADAKAIK
+422 
-429 VHTETCTAIDADGNP
+429 TNADGSRTWGSR
-444 TAWSNDNNPN
+444 TAYNAAVELDATAKKLRVSN
-454 QYKADVVGKT
+454 
-464 ITVTGFDYSA
+464 FDFSE
-474 NWVGSHNGRP
+474 NWVGFHTTVQGLQEARGR
-484 GGKKIVLEIPIKP
+484 KLVIVIPIEP
-497 IDEKCWGLGLPTN
+497 IMDNCWGTDLPTN

-517 YVDNKPV
+517 YVGENPV
-524 APFSVPTVNF
+524 APFPVPTVDY
-534 PYYEIVHVKQN
+534 PYYEIVHVRMGT
-545 ADGTLSYT
+545 DGKPFYT
-553 GDTEETLGVTVV
+553 GDQTNQVIADPAAVNA
-565 PTETLANRVRI
+565 ANRVRI
-576 ENASATV
+576 TDNTATV
-583 DLTTKVPNGYL
+583 DLTTRVPAGYL

-600 NKECTIAQTYANG
+600 NKECTTAWSYGTESAKR
-613 ENPASFH
+613 FH
-620 PQNGATYYIWEAPVD
+620 PQSGATYYIWEAPVD

-659 LTGVDRLYY
+659 LTGVDRLNY

-680 NSISITDVGEAGG
+680 KSISITDVGESGSVP
-693 TALNGGSGKVYQSLT
+693 LNGSSSVYQSLT
-708 TVYTNGSSDTYKP
+708 TKYTNGTSVTYKP
-721 GAGVFAPLSASSY
+721 GEGVFAPLSASSY
-734 LACFSVPESAW
+734 LACFSVPSDAW
-745 ATKGQKVVFTP
+745 AAKDKKVVFTP

-826 DPIDPIDPFVPID
+826 DPIDPIDPVVPID
-839 PIDPVTPV
+839 PIDPVT
-847 DPVDPVEPAK
+847 PVDPVEPAK

>member
-28 AENDGTTGGIKTHK
+28 AENDGTTGGIKTDK
-42 EYNEET
+42 KYDPES

-351 YVSSNYPNATSLT
+351 YVSSNYPNATSMT
-364 SGEASVSTKYYS
+364 AGGTKAADKYYNRATTS
-376 TAATSVDL
+376 THL
-384 TGIFKKI
+384 TEIFQTI
-391 SQEIGGASVT
+391 SQEIGGASVK
-401 LTETTVLKDTVSKYF
+401 LESSTVLKDTISGYF
-416 DLDTDG
+416 DLDTTDG
-422 ADAKAIK
+422 VDAKTIK
-429 VHTETCTAIDADGNP
+429 VHTETCTGINADGNP
-444 TAWSNDNNPN
+444 TAWRNDNNYG
-454 QYKADVVGKT
+454 QYGYALDGKT

-474 NWVGSHNGRP
+474 NWVGSQNGQPR
-484 GGKKIVLEIPIKP
+484 GKKIVLEIPIKP
-497 IDEKCWGLGLPTN
+497 IDEKCWGLDLPTN
-510 DAENSGI
+510 DEEKTGI
-517 YVDNKPV
+517 YDKDGNPV
-524 APFSVPTVNF
+524 APFPVPTANF
-534 PYYEIVHVKQN
+534 PYYEIVHVRMGTDGKPFYIGDQTNQVITDPAAVN
-545 ADGTLSYT
+545 A
-553 GDTEETLGVTVV
+553 
-565 PTETLANRVRI
+565 ANRVRI
-576 ENASATV
+576 TDNTATV
-583 DLTTKVPNGYL
+583 DLTKKVPAGYL

-613 ENPASFH
+613 ENPASFR
-620 PQNGATYYIWEAPVD
+620 PQSGATYYIWEAPVA

-659 LTGVDRLYY
+659 LTGVDRLFY

-674 VTDGSG
+674 VTDGDG
-680 NSISITDVGEAGG
+680 KAISITDVGESGSV
-693 TALNGGSGKVYQSLT
+693 ALNGSSSVYQSLT
-708 TVYTNGSSDTYKP
+708 TKYTNGTSVTYRP
-721 GAGVFAPLSASSY
+721 GEGVFAPLSASSY
-734 LACFSVPESAW
+734 LACFSVPSDAW
-745 ATKGQKVVFTP
+745 AAKDKKVVFTP

-826 DPIDPIDPFVPID
+826 DPIDPVVPID
-839 PIDPVTPV
+839 PIDPVT
-847 DPVDPVEPAK
+847 PVDPVEPAK

>member
-28 AENDGTTGGIKTHK
+28 AENDGTTGGIKTDK
-42 EYNEET
+42 KYDPES

-61 QTQIVAQPV
+61 QTQVVAQPV

-84 LERSTLYGWAYKYS
+84 LKQYSWTDIGWYWAYKES
-98 DSFIEV
+98 DSFIKV
-104 GSKGSMDALDTVYG
+104 TNRNDLNDLDTVYG
-118 AEEGVYVIKSTGL
+118 AAEGTYLLHSVTLWTHGKGYT
-131 SDSYAPMRYV
+131 PMRYSG
-141 NGEWQYE
+141 GEWQYLNKDKE
-148 GLKAPLLGSKW
+148 WANVANS
-159 KPVED
+159 
-164 SDWGSGKIY
+164 SYGSGDIY

-180 KIAVKRFIDSAAAAS
+180 KIAVKRFIDTANAAS
-195 DPTNPNRISIIKF
+195 DPAHPNRISIIKF
-208 AGTKTNAVGNDTY
+208 AGTKNSAIGNDTY
-221 KEGGFTYNYSQ
+221 KENGYTYNYSQ
-232 IVQNLTDVNA
+232 IVQGLTDVNGNA
-242 NKEALKDV
+242 STLKTKVD
-250 IGTSA
+250 SLQA
-255 KAASDTNPRGLTPGG
+255 RG

-309 FETAV
+309 FELAV
-314 ANGAITTAKAL
+314 ANGAITAAKAL

-338 SSTPSTNTTNYMN
+338 STTPKTDPTTYMN

-364 SGEASVSTKYYS
+364 SGGASVSTKYYS

-384 TGIFKKI
+384 TSIFQTI

-401 LTETTVLKDTVSKYF
+401 LTATTVLKDTISDYF
-416 DLDTDG
+416 NLDESVDG
-422 ADAKAIK
+422 SRKIE

-484 GGKKIVLEIPIKP
+484 GGKKIVLRIPIKP

-517 YVDNKPV
+517 YVGENPV
-524 APFSVPTVNF
+524 APFPVPTVDY
-534 PYYEIVHVKQN
+534 PYYEIVHVRMGT
-545 ADGTLSYT
+545 DGKPFYT
-553 GDTEETLGVTVV
+553 GDQTNQVIADPAAVNA
-565 PTETLANRVRI
+565 ANRVRI
-576 ENASATV
+576 TDNTATV
-583 DLTTKVPNGYL
+583 DLTKKVPAGYL

-600 NKECTIAQTYANG
+600 NKECTTAWSYGTESAKR
-613 ENPASFH
+613 FH

-650 QPNVIGFYL
+650 QPKVIGFYL
-659 LTGVDRLYY
+659 LTGVDRLFY

-674 VTDGSG
+674 VTDGDG
-680 NSISITDVGEAGG
+680 KAIPITDVDEAAS

-708 TVYTNGSSDTYKP
+708 TVYTNGTSDTYRP
-721 GAGVFAPLSASSY
+721 GEGVFKPLSASSY
-734 LACFSVPESAW
+734 LACFSVPSDAW
-745 ATKGQKVVFTP
+745 AAKDKKVVFTP

-777 GPGSRVVKKIA
+777 GPGSRVVKKIDEA
-788 ETVSGST
+788 KSGST

-839 PIDPVTPV
+839 PIDPVT
-847 DPVDPVEPAK
+847 PVDPVEPAK

>member
-15 IMILSVIPITASA
+15 IMILSVIPITAGA

-70 DIALVLDVSGSMEE
+70 DIALVLDVSGSMDDA
-84 LERSTLYGWAYKYS
+84 SSHWLYGWAYEES
-98 DSFIEV
+98 DSFIKV
-104 GSKGSMDALDTVYG
+104 SDKGNLEDLDTVYG
-118 AEEGVYVIKSTGL
+118 AAEGFYLLNSTSL
-131 SDSYAPMRYV
+131 TNAYTPMRYV
-141 NGEWQYE
+141 NGTWQYC
-148 GLKAPLLGSKW
+148 GIGKNWKDVSK
-159 KPVED
+159 
-164 SDWGSGKIY
+164 SNFGSGSIY

-180 KIAVKRFIDSAAAAS
+180 KLAVKHFIDTANAAS
-195 DPTNPNRISIIKF
+195 DPAHPNRISIIKF
-208 AGTKTNAVGNDTY
+208 AGTKNSAIGNDTY
-221 KEGGFTYNYSQ
+221 KENGYTYNYSQ
-232 IVQNLTDVNA
+232 IVQGLTDVNGNA
-242 NKEALKDV
+242 STLKTKVD
-250 IGTSA
+250 SLQA
-255 KAASDTNPRGLTPGG
+255 RG

-309 FETAV
+309 FELAV
-314 ANGAITTAKAL
+314 ANGAITAAKAL

-338 SSTPSTNTTNYMN
+338 STTPKTDPTTYMN

-364 SGEASVSTKYYS
+364 SGGASVSTKYYS

-384 TGIFKKI
+384 TSIFQTI

-401 LTETTVLKDTVSKYF
+401 LTATTVLKDTISDYF
-416 DLDTDG
+416 NLDESVDG
-422 ADAKAIK
+422 SRKIE

-484 GGKKIVLEIPIKP
+484 GGKKIVLRIPIKP

-517 YVDNKPV
+517 YVGENPV
-524 APFSVPTVNF
+524 APFPVPTVDY
-534 PYYEIVHVKQN
+534 PYYEIVHVRMGT
-545 ADGTLSYT
+545 DGKPFYT
-553 GDTEETLGVTVV
+553 GDQTNQVIADPAAVNA
-565 PTETLANRVRI
+565 ANRVRI
-576 ENASATV
+576 TDNTATV

-600 NKECTIAQTYANG
+600 NKECTTAWSYGTESAKR
-613 ENPASFH
+613 FH

-635 YLVPKSLSLSKTIDG
+635 YLVPKSLSLSKTIGG

-659 LTGVDRLYY
+659 LTGVDRLFY

-680 NSISITDVGEAGG
+680 NSISITDVGED
-693 TALNGGSGKVYQSLT
+693 TPVALEGGSSNVYTSLT

-721 GAGVFAPLSASSY
+721 GEGVFKPLSASSY
-734 LACFSVPESAW
+734 LACFSVPSDAW
-745 ATKGQKVVFTP
+745 AAKDQKVVFTP

-788 ETVSGST
+788 ETESGST

-826 DPIDPIDPFVPID
+826 DPIDPIDPVVPID
-839 PIDPVTPV
+839 PIDPVT
-847 DPVDPVEPAK
+847 PVDPVEPAK

>member
-15 IMILSVIPITASA
+15 IMILSVMPITASA
-28 AENDGTTGGIKTHK
+28 AENDSDPSDEPSTGVNGLYMNKTVNDAH
-42 EYNEET
+42 NE
-48 GYLTLEAYVTGES
+48 LTLEAFVTGKS
-61 QTQIVAQPV
+61 QTQIAKVPV
-70 DIALVLDVSGSMEE
+70 DTALVLDVSGSMKEYITVGSKDNTTS
-84 LERSTLYGWAYKYS
+84 LDTLYG
-98 DSFIEV
+98 
-104 GSKGSMDALDTVYG
+104 G
-118 AEEGVYVIKSTGL
+118 AEGIYEYNSSIFAWR
-131 SDSYAPMRYV
+131 DMRY
-141 NGEWQYE
+141 NTETGKWQYDGGE
-148 GLKAPLLGSKW
+148 FLWFGHEW
-159 KPVED
+159 KD
-164 SDWGSGKIY
+164 LDRSNWGSQDIR

-180 KIAVKRFIDSAAAAS
+180 KIATKHFIDSASANS
-195 DPTNPNRISIIKF
+195 DPANPNQISIISYATESTVVKPLTSVS
-208 AGTKTNAVGNDTY
+208 AADELKSAIDALSADGGTCSDQGMANA
-221 KEGGFTYNYSQ
+221 KS
-232 IVQNLTDVNA
+232 
-242 NKEALKDV
+242 
-250 IGTSA
+250 
-255 KAASDTNPRGLTPGG
+255 
-270 ATQADFGMQHAQ
+270 
-282 TVLANTDSSRKKVA
+282 VLADKTRKRVA
-296 IMFTDGEPTSGNS
+296 IMFTDGNPGLHGDFDCSDCLK
-309 FETAV
+309 V
-314 ANGAITTAKAL
+314 ANNTISTSREMK
-325 KDSGTTIF
+325 KDGVIVY

-338 SSTPSTNTTNYMN
+338 ASKPASGSNSDNYMN
-351 YVSSNYPNATSLT
+351 FTSSNYPNATSLT
-364 SGEASVSTKYYS
+364 VGGEKAKDAKYYS
-376 TAATSVDL
+376 VAATSTEL
-384 TGIFKKI
+384 TDIFESI
-391 SQEIGGASVT
+391 SQETGGAT
-401 LTETTVLKDTVSKYF
+401 YQLTSSAVVQDVISEYF
-416 DLDTDG
+416 DLPAGTTKDDIHVYTQAFTG
-422 ADAKAIK
+422 
-429 VHTETCTAIDADGNP
+429 TNADGSRTWGSR
-444 TAWSNDNNPN
+444 TAYNAAVELDATAKKLRVSN
-454 QYKADVVGKT
+454 
-464 ITVTGFDYSA
+464 FDFSE
-474 NWVGSHNGRP
+474 NWVGFHTTVQGLQEARGR
-484 GGKKIVLEIPIKP
+484 KLVIVIPIEP
-497 IDEKCWGLGLPTN
+497 IMDNCWGTDLPTN
-510 DAENSGI
+510 NADESGI
-517 YVDNKPV
+517 YVGENPV
-524 APFSVPTVNF
+524 APFPVPTVDY
-534 PYYEIVHVKQN
+534 PYYEIVHVRMGDNGQPV
-545 ADGTLSYT
+545 YT
-553 GDTEETLGVTVV
+553 GDLSNAVIADPAAVNA
-565 PTETLANRVRI
+565 ANRVRI
-576 ENASATV
+576 TDNTATV
-583 DLTTKVPNGYL
+583 DLTSLVPAGYL

-600 NKECTIAQTYANG
+600 NKECTTAWSYGTESAKR
-613 ENPASFH
+613 FH
-620 PQNGATYYIWEAPVD
+620 PQSGATYYIWEAPVD
-635 YLVPKSLSLSKTIDG
+635 YLVPKSLSLSKTIGG

-674 VTDGSG
+674 VTNGSG
-680 NSISITDVGEAGG
+680 SSISITDVGESDS

-721 GAGVFAPLSASSY
+721 GEGVFEPLSASSY
-734 LACFSVPESAW
+734 LACFSVPSDAW
-745 ATKGQKVVFTP
+745 AAKDKKVVFTP

-777 GPGSRVVKKIA
+777 GPGNRVVKMIA
-788 ETVSGST
+788 EAKSGST

-826 DPIDPIDPFVPID
+826 DPIDPIDPVVPID
-839 PIDPVTPV
+839 PI

>member
-28 AENDGTTGGIKTHK
+28 AENDSDPSDEPSTGVNGLYMNKTVNDAH
-42 EYNEET
+42 NE
-48 GYLTLEAYVTGES
+48 LTLEAFVTGKS
-61 QTQIVAQPV
+61 QTQIAKVPV
-70 DIALVLDVSGSMEE
+70 DTALVLDVSGSMKEYITVGSKDNTTS
-84 LERSTLYGWAYKYS
+84 LDTLYG
-98 DSFIEV
+98 
-104 GSKGSMDALDTVYG
+104 G
-118 AEEGVYVIKSTGL
+118 AEGIYEYNSSIFAWR
-131 SDSYAPMRYV
+131 DMRY
-141 NGEWQYE
+141 NTETGKWQYDGGQFLWFGHE
-148 GLKAPLLGSKW
+148 W
-159 KPVED
+159 KD
-164 SDWGSGKIY
+164 LDRSNWGSQDIR

-180 KIAVKRFIDSAAAAS
+180 KIATKHFIDSVSANS
-195 DPTNPNRISIIKF
+195 DPANPNQISIISYATESTVVKPLTSVS
-208 AGTKTNAVGNDTY
+208 AADELKSAIDALSADGGTCSDQGMANAKSMLADKT
-221 KEGGFTYNYSQ
+221 
-232 IVQNLTDVNA
+232 
-242 NKEALKDV
+242 
-250 IGTSA
+250 
-255 KAASDTNPRGLTPGG
+255 
-270 ATQADFGMQHAQ
+270 
-282 TVLANTDSSRKKVA
+282 RKRVA
-296 IMFTDGEPTSGNS
+296 IMFTDGNPGLHGDFDCSDCLK
-309 FETAV
+309 V
-314 ANGAITTAKAL
+314 ANNTISTSREMK
-325 KDSGTTIF
+325 KDGVIVY

-338 SSTPSTNTTNYMN
+338 ASKPASGSNSDNYMN
-351 YVSSNYPNATSLT
+351 FTSSNYPNATSLT
-364 SGEASVSTKYYS
+364 VGGEKAKDAKYYS
-376 TAATSVDL
+376 VAAASTEL
-384 TGIFKKI
+384 TDIFESI
-391 SQEIGGASVT
+391 SQETGGAT
-401 LTETTVLKDTVSKYF
+401 YQLTSSAVVQDVISEYF
-416 DLDTDG
+416 DLPAGTTKDDIHVYTQAFTG
-422 ADAKAIK
+422 
-429 VHTETCTAIDADGNP
+429 TNADGSRTWGSR
-444 TAWSNDNNPN
+444 TAYNAAVELDATAKKLRVSN
-454 QYKADVVGKT
+454 
-464 ITVTGFDYSA
+464 FDFSE
-474 NWVGSHNGRP
+474 NWVGFHTTVQGLQEARGR
-484 GGKKIVLEIPIKP
+484 KLVIVIPIEP
-497 IDEKCWGLGLPTN
+497 IMDNCWGTDLPTN

-517 YVDNKPV
+517 YVGENPV
-524 APFSVPTVNF
+524 APFPVPTVDY

-553 GDTEETLGVTVV
+553 GDTEKTLGETVV

-600 NKECTIAQTYANG
+600 NKECTTAWSYGTESAK
-613 ENPASFH
+613 SFH
-620 PQNGATYYIWEAPVD
+620 PQSGATYYIWEAPVD
-635 YLVPKSLSLSKTIDG
+635 YLVPKSLSLSKTIEG

-674 VTDGSG
+674 VTDGDG
-680 NSISITDVGEAGG
+680 KAISITDVGESGS
-693 TALNGGSGKVYQSLT
+693 TALNGSSSSVYQSLT
-708 TVYTNGSSDTYKP
+708 TKYTNGTSVTYKP
-721 GAGVFAPLSASSY
+721 GEGVFKPLSASSY
-734 LACFSVPESAW
+734 LACFSVPSDAW
-745 ATKGQKVVFTP
+745 AAKDQKVVFTP

-788 ETVSGST
+788 EAESGST

-813 AVDGSENAPSASV
+813 AVDGSENAPSASA
-826 DPIDPIDPFVPID
+826 DPIDPIDPVVPID
-839 PIDPVTPV
+839 PIDPVT
-847 DPVDPVEPAK
+847 PVDPVEPAK

>member
-15 IMILSVIPITASA
+15 IMILSVIPITAGA
-28 AENDGTTGGIKTHK
+28 AENDSDPSDEPSTGVNGLYMNKTVNDAH
-42 EYNEET
+42 NE
-48 GYLTLEAYVTGES
+48 LTLEAFVTGKS
-61 QTQIVAQPV
+61 QTQIAKVPV
-70 DIALVLDVSGSMEE
+70 DTALVLDVSGSMKEYITVGSKDNTTS
-84 LERSTLYGWAYKYS
+84 LDTLYG
-98 DSFIEV
+98 
-104 GSKGSMDALDTVYG
+104 G
-118 AEEGVYVIKSTGL
+118 AEGIYEYNSSIFAWR
-131 SDSYAPMRYV
+131 DMRY
-141 NGEWQYE
+141 NTETGKWQYDGGE
-148 GLKAPLLGSKW
+148 FLWFGHEW
-159 KPVED
+159 KD
-164 SDWGSGKIY
+164 LDRSNWGSQDIR

-180 KIAVKRFIDSAAAAS
+180 KIATKHFIDSASANS
-195 DPTNPNRISIIKF
+195 DPANPNQISIISYATESTVVKPLTSVS
-208 AGTKTNAVGNDTY
+208 AADELKSAIDALSADGGTCSDQGMANA
-221 KEGGFTYNYSQ
+221 KS
-232 IVQNLTDVNA
+232 
-242 NKEALKDV
+242 
-250 IGTSA
+250 
-255 KAASDTNPRGLTPGG
+255 
-270 ATQADFGMQHAQ
+270 
-282 TVLANTDSSRKKVA
+282 VLADKTRKRVA
-296 IMFTDGEPTSGNS
+296 IMFTDGNPGLHGDFDCSDCLK
-309 FETAV
+309 V
-314 ANGAITTAKAL
+314 ANNTISTSREMK
-325 KDSGTTIF
+325 KDGVIVY

-338 SSTPSTNTTNYMN
+338 ASKPASGSNSDNYMN
-351 YVSSNYPNATSLT
+351 FTSSNYPNATSLT
-364 SGEASVSTKYYS
+364 VGGEKAKDAKYYS
-376 TAATSVDL
+376 VAATSTEL
-384 TGIFKKI
+384 TDIFESI
-391 SQEIGGASVT
+391 SQETGGAT
-401 LTETTVLKDTVSKYF
+401 YQLTSSAVVQDVISEYF
-416 DLDTDG
+416 DLPAGTTKDDIHVYTQAFTG
-422 ADAKAIK
+422 
-429 VHTETCTAIDADGNP
+429 TNADGSRTWGSR
-444 TAWSNDNNPN
+444 TAYNAAVELDATAKKLRVSN
-454 QYKADVVGKT
+454 
-464 ITVTGFDYSA
+464 FDFSE
-474 NWVGSHNGRP
+474 NWVGFHTTVQGLQEARGR
-484 GGKKIVLEIPIKP
+484 KLVIVIPIEP
-497 IDEKCWGLGLPTN
+497 IMDNCWGTDLPTN

-517 YVDNKPV
+517 YVGENPV
-524 APFSVPTVNF
+524 APFPVPTVDY
-534 PYYEIVHVKQN
+534 PYSEIVHVKQN

-553 GDTEETLGVTVV
+553 GDTEETLGKTVV

-576 ENASATV
+576 EDASATV
-583 DLTTKVPNGYL
+583 DLTSLVPAGYL

-600 NKECTIAQTYANG
+600 NKKCTIAQTYANG

-620 PQNGATYYIWEAPVD
+620 PQNGATYYIWEAPDV

-659 LTGVDRLYY
+659 LTGVDRLFY

-680 NSISITDVGEAGG
+680 NSISITDVGESDSV
-693 TALNGGSGKVYQSLT
+693 ALNGSSSVYQSLT

-721 GAGVFAPLSASSY
+721 GEGVFKPLSASSY
-734 LACFSVPESAW
+734 LACFSVPSDAW
-745 ATKGQKVVFTP
+745 AAKDKKVVFTP

-777 GPGSRVVKKIA
+777 GPGNRVVKMIA

-826 DPIDPIDPFVPID
+826 DPIGPVVPID

>member
-70 DIALVLDVSGSMEE
+70 DIALVLDVSGSMDEDI
-84 LERSTLYGWAYKYS
+84 T
-98 DSFIEV
+98 V
-104 GSKGSMDALDTVYG
+104 GSGTTVLSMLDTKYGGAEGMYEMRIADAL
-118 AEEGVYVIKSTGL
+118 GVRRWY
-131 SDSYAPMRYV
+131 DMRYR
-141 NGEWQYE
+141 NGAWQYKSIRH
-148 GLKAPLLGSKW
+148 GWVNLI
-159 KPVED
+159 
-164 SDWGSGKIY
+164 GSGYEDNVKNTR

-180 KIAVKRFIDSAAAAS
+180 KIATKHFIDSANAS
-195 DPTNPNRISIIKF
+195 SESTDPNQIAIVSYANKAT
-208 AGTKTNAVGNDTY
+208 TV
-221 KEGGFTYNYSQ
+221 KE
-232 IVQNLTDVNA
+232 LTAVNA
-242 NKEALKDV
+242 SGASALK
-250 IGTSA
+250 SA
-255 KAASDTNPRGLTPGG
+255 IDSLDANGSTAADY
-270 ATQADFGMQHAQ
+270 GMQRAKD
-282 TVLANTDSSRKKVA
+282 VLNKSADGHKKVV
-296 IMFTDGEPTSGNS
+296 IMFTDGEPNHGSG
-309 FETAV
+309 FVDTV
-314 ANGAITTAKAL
+314 ATDTIKAAYDLKHSGA
-325 KDSGTTIF
+325 
-333 TVGCF
+333 TVFSVGVF
-338 SSTPSTNTTNYMN
+338 SSSVDSKVYPYMN
-351 YVSSNYPNATSLT
+351 LVSSNYPDAQSFNANADATVHGYFMTSDN
-364 SGEASVSTKYYS
+364 SA
-376 TAATSVDL
+376 DL
-384 TGIFKKI
+384 TNIFQTI
-391 SQEIGGASVT
+391 SQEVGGASVT

-422 ADAKAIK
+422 VDAKAIK

-444 TAWSNDNNPN
+444 TAWSNDNNEG
-454 QYKADVVGKT
+454 QYQYVLDGKT

-474 NWVGSHNGRP
+474 NWVGSHNGQP
-484 GGKKIVLEIPIKP
+484 DGKKIVLRIPIKP

-510 DAENSGI
+510 DAANSGI
-517 YVDNKPV
+517 YVDGKSV
-524 APFSVPTVNF
+524 APFPVPTVNF
-534 PYYEIVHVKQN
+534 PYYEIVHVRMG
-545 ADGTLSYT
+545 ADGKLVYT
-553 GDTEETLGVTVV
+553 GDQTNQVIADPAAVNA
-565 PTETLANRVRI
+565 ANRVRI
-576 ENASATV
+576 TDNTATV
-583 DLTTKVPNGYL
+583 DLTKKVPVGYL

-600 NKECTIAQTYANG
+600 NKECTIAQTYAHG

-620 PQNGATYYIWEAPVD
+620 PQSGETYYIWEAPDV

-659 LTGVDRLYY
+659 LTGVDRLNY

-680 NSISITDVGEAGG
+680 KSISITDVGESGS

-708 TVYTNGSSDTYKP
+708 TVYTNGTSDTYRP
-721 GAGVFAPLSASSY
+721 GDGVFKPLSASSY
-734 LACFSVPESAW
+734 LACFSVPSDAW
-745 ATKGQKVVFTP
+745 AAKDKKVVFTP

-788 ETVSGST
+788 EAENGST

-826 DPIDPIDPFVPID
+826 DPIDPIDPVVPID
-839 PIDPVTPV
+839 PIDPVT
-847 DPVDPVEPAK
+847 PVDPVEPAK

>member
-15 IMILSVIPITASA
+15 IMILSVIPITAGA

-70 DIALVLDVSGSMEE
+70 DIALVLDVSGSMDDA
-84 LERSTLYGWAYKYS
+84 SSHWLYGWAYEES
-98 DSFIEV
+98 DSFIKV
-104 GSKGSMDALDTVYG
+104 SDKGNLEDLDTVYG
-118 AEEGVYVIKSTGL
+118 AAEGFYLLNSTSL
-131 SDSYAPMRYV
+131 TNAYTPMRYV
-141 NGEWQYE
+141 NGTWQYC
-148 GLKAPLLGSKW
+148 GIGKNWKDVSK
-159 KPVED
+159 
-164 SDWGSGKIY
+164 SNFGSGSIY

-180 KIAVKRFIDSAAAAS
+180 KLAVKHFIDTANAAS
-195 DPTNPNRISIIKF
+195 DPAHPNRISIIKF
-208 AGTKTNAVGNDTY
+208 AGTKNSAIGNDTY
-221 KEGGFTYNYSQ
+221 KENGYTYNYSQ
-232 IVQNLTDVNA
+232 IVQGLTDVNGNA
-242 NKEALKDV
+242 STLKTKVD
-250 IGTSA
+250 SLQA
-255 KAASDTNPRGLTPGG
+255 RG

-309 FETAV
+309 FELAV
-314 ANGAITTAKAL
+314 ANGAITAAKAL

-338 SSTPSTNTTNYMN
+338 STTPKTDPTTYMN

-364 SGEASVSTKYYS
+364 SGGASVSTKYYS

-384 TGIFKKI
+384 TSIFQTI

-401 LTETTVLKDTVSKYF
+401 LTATTVLKDTISDYF
-416 DLDTDG
+416 NLDESVDG
-422 ADAKAIK
+422 SRKIE

-484 GGKKIVLEIPIKP
+484 GGKKIVLRIPIKP

-517 YVDNKPV
+517 YVGENPV
-524 APFSVPTVNF
+524 APFPVPTVNF

-553 GDTEETLGVTVV
+553 GDTEETLGETVV

-583 DLTTKVPNGYL
+583 DLTTRVPAGYL

-600 NKECTIAQTYANG
+600 DPACTTAQTYAHG

-635 YLVPKSLSLSKTIDG
+635 YLVPKSLSLSKTIGG

-659 LTGVDRLYY
+659 LTGVDRLNY

-680 NSISITDVGEAGG
+680 NSISITDVDEAAS

-708 TVYTNGSSDTYKP
+708 TVYTNGSSDTYTP
-721 GAGVFAPLSASSY
+721 GEGVFKPLSASSY
-734 LACFSVPESAW
+734 LACFSVPSDAW
-745 ATKGQKVVFTP
+745 AAKDKKVVFTP

-777 GPGSRVVKKIA
+777 GPGNRVVKMIA
-788 ETVSGST
+788 EAKSGST

-826 DPIDPIDPFVPID
+826 DPIDPIGPVVPID
-839 PIDPVTPV
+839 PIDPVT
-847 DPVDPVEPAK
+847 PVDPVEPAK

>member
-15 IMILSVIPITASA
+15 IMILSVMPITASA
-28 AENDGTTGGIKTHK
+28 AEHDSDPSDGPSTGVNGLYMNKTVNSAH
-42 EYNEET
+42 NE
-48 GYLTLEAYVTGES
+48 LTLEAFVTGKS
-61 QTQIVAQPV
+61 QTQIAKVPV
-70 DIALVLDVSGSMEE
+70 DTALVLDVSGSMKEYITVGSKDNTTS
-84 LERSTLYGWAYKYS
+84 LDTLYG
-98 DSFIEV
+98 
-104 GSKGSMDALDTVYG
+104 G
-118 AEEGVYVIKSTGL
+118 AEGIYEYNSSIFAWR
-131 SDSYAPMRYV
+131 DMRY
-141 NGEWQYE
+141 NTETGKWQYDGGE
-148 GLKAPLLGSKW
+148 FLWFGHEW
-159 KPVED
+159 KD
-164 SDWGSGKIY
+164 LDRSSWGSQDIR

-180 KIAVKRFIDSAAAAS
+180 KIATKHFIDSASANS
-195 DPTNPNRISIIKF
+195 DPANPNQISIISYATESTVVKPLTSVS
-208 AGTKTNAVGNDTY
+208 AADELKSAIDALSADGGTWSDQGMANAKSV
-221 KEGGFTYNYSQ
+221 
-232 IVQNLTDVNA
+232 LTD
-242 NKEALKDV
+242 K
-250 IGTSA
+250 T
-255 KAASDTNPRGLTPGG
+255 
-270 ATQADFGMQHAQ
+270 
-282 TVLANTDSSRKKVA
+282 RKRVA
-296 IMFTDGEPTSGNS
+296 ILFTDGNPGQHGDFCNDCK
-309 FETAV
+309 AV
-314 ANGAITTAKAL
+314 ANNTISISREMKQDDITVY
-325 KDSGTTIF
+325 

-338 SSTPSTNTTNYMN
+338 ASKPESGSNSDNYMN
-351 YVSSNYPNATSLT
+351 FTSSNYPNATSLT
-364 SGEASVSTKYYS
+364 VGGEKAKDAKYYS
-376 TAATSVDL
+376 VAATSTEL
-384 TGIFKKI
+384 TDIFESI
-391 SQEIGGASVT
+391 SQETGGAT
-401 LTETTVLKDTVSKYF
+401 YQLTSSAVVQDVISEYF
-416 DLDTDG
+416 DLPAGTTKDDIHVYTQAFTG
-422 ADAKAIK
+422 
-429 VHTETCTAIDADGNP
+429 TNADGSRTWGSR
-444 TAWSNDNNPN
+444 TAYN
-454 QYKADVVGKT
+454 A
-464 ITVTGFDYSA
+464 TVEVDTAANKIRVNGFDFSE
-474 NWVGSHNGRP
+474 NWVGFHTTVQGLQEAHGR
-484 GGKKIVLEIPIKP
+484 KLVIVIPIKP
-497 IDEKCWGLGLPTN
+497 IMDNCWGNDLPTN
-510 DAENSGI
+510 KADESGI
-517 YVDNKPV
+517 YVGEDPV
-524 APFSVPTVNF
+524 APFPVPTVDY
-534 PYYEIVHVKQN
+534 PYYEIVHVRMGENGQPV
-545 ADGTLSYT
+545 YT
-553 GDTEETLGVTVV
+553 GDLSNKVIADPAAVNA
-565 PTETLANRVRI
+565 ANRVRI
-576 ENASATV
+576 TDNTATV
-583 DLTTKVPNGYL
+583 DLTKKVPAGYL

-613 ENPASFH
+613 ETPAFFH
-620 PQNGATYYIWEAPVD
+620 PQNGATYYIWEAPVA

-674 VTDGSG
+674 VTDGDG
-680 NSISITDVGEAGG
+680 KAVSITDVGESGS

-708 TVYTNGSSDTYKP
+708 TVYTNGTSVTYRP
-721 GAGVFAPLSASSY
+721 GEGVFAPLSASSY
-734 LACFSVPESAW
+734 LACFSVPSDAW
-745 ATKGQKVVFTP
+745 AAKDKKVVFTP

-777 GPGSRVVKKIA
+777 GPGNRVVKKIA
-788 ETVSGST
+788 EAESGST

-826 DPIDPIDPFVPID
+826 DPIDPIGPVVPID

>member
-28 AENDGTTGGIKTHK
+28 AEHDGTAGGIKTHK

-70 DIALVLDVSGSMEE
+70 DIALVLDVSGSM
-84 LERSTLYGWAYKYS
+84 KY
-98 DSFIEV
+98 DITI
-104 GSKGSMDALDTVYG
+104 GSGTDVLSQLDTKYGG
-118 AEEGVYVIKSTGL
+118 AEGIYQMRIKDKLGVERTYNL
-131 SDSYAPMRYV
+131 RYT
-141 NGEWQYE
+141 NGAWQYDKIF
-148 GLKAPLLGSKW
+148 GGWTNLI
-159 KPVED
+159 
-164 SDWGSGKIY
+164 GSGYESRARDTY
-173 ITKLNAL
+173 ISKLNAL
-180 KIAVKRFIDSAAAAS
+180 KIATKHFIDAAEASS
-195 DPTNPNRISIIKF
+195 DPDHPNRISIVKF
-208 AGTKTNAVGNDTY
+208 AGTNNSTIGNDTY
-221 KEGGFTYNYSQ
+221 RESGNTYNYSQ
-232 IVQNLTDVNA
+232 IVQNLTDVNGNA
-242 NKEALKDV
+242 STLKNAVDAL
-250 IGTSA
+250 
-255 KAASDTNPRGLTPGG
+255 AAGG
-270 ATQADFGMQHAQ
+270 ATQADFGMKHAQ
-282 TVLANTDSSRKKVA
+282 TVLSTTDSSRKKVVV
-296 IMFTDGEPTSGNS
+296 MFTDGEPTDESDFNS
-309 FETAV
+309 TV
-314 ANGAITTAKAL
+314 AAGAISAAYDL
-325 KDSGTTIF
+325 KQSGA
-333 TVGCF
+333 TVFSVGVF
-338 SSTPSTNTTNYMN
+338 SSSVDSKVYPYMN
-351 YVSSNYPNATSLT
+351 LVSSNYPDAQSFNANADATVHGYFMTSDN
-364 SGEASVSTKYYS
+364 SA
-376 TAATSVDL
+376 DL
-384 TGIFKKI
+384 TNIFQTI
-391 SQEIGGASVT
+391 SQEVGGASVT
-401 LTETTVLKDTVSKYF
+401 LTATTVLKDTVSKYF

-517 YVDNKPV
+517 YVGENPV
-524 APFSVPTVNF
+524 APFPVPTVDY

-553 GDTEETLGVTVV
+553 GDTEETLGETVV
-565 PTETLANRVRI
+565 PTEALANRVRI

-600 NKECTIAQTYANG
+600 D
-613 ENPASFH
+613 PACKTPWSYGTESAKSFR

-635 YLVPKSLSLSKTIDG
+635 YLVPRSLSLSKTIDG

-674 VTDGSG
+674 VTNGDGKA
-680 NSISITDVGEAGG
+680 ISITDVGESGS

-708 TVYTNGSSDTYKP
+708 TVYTNGTSDTYRP
-721 GAGVFAPLSASSY
+721 GEGVFKPLSASSY
-734 LACFSVPESAW
+734 LACFSVPSDAW
-745 ATKGQKVVFTP
+745 AAKGQKVVFTP

-777 GPGSRVVKKIA
+777 GPGSRMVKKIA

-826 DPIDPIDPFVPID
+826 DPIDP
-839 PIDPVTPV
+839 VT
-847 DPVDPVEPAK
+847 PVDPVEPAK

-984 VREDNTL
+984 VRENNTL